1 MHTDLFSPDSL
12 RQLISGLLNQ
22 KNILVDDNDDL
33 IRNGLDSMQIMA
45 LLNQFRR
52 QGYRVTLRELY
63 QKPTLHAWSQLLQR
77 HAPVVPSV
85 SQDITPLPRMP
96 LPRIVDA
103 RPFPLTA
110 VQHAYFVGRSP
121 EQTLGG
127 VGCHLY
133 QEFDGIGLEPE
144 QLEAAIHVLIQ
155 RHPMLR
161 VRFLPDGR
169 QQGIDHAYW
178 KKLTVHDLRN
188 LAANEQQQAL
198 SNIREQLSHRVLQV
212 EEGETFD
219 IQLSLFGDNQ
229 HRLHTNI
236 DLLIMDAASFSLFFT
251 ELAALIAKRS
261 LPAISSDYDFCSYLT
276 QYQSQFGQTRQEA
289 KLFWRS
295 RLDTLPLA
303 PQLPLARDPS
313 LIKNVRIQRRC
324 FQLAPEHW
332 ERFKQL
338 AQQNGVTPTMAL
350 ATAFAALLCR
360 WSNSTRLLFNLT
372 LFDRASLHPA
382 VDNILADFTNILL
395 LDIPGDNLPF
405 CQLAQDA
412 QATFAEAYEHRH
424 WSGVEVLRELKKRGN
439 HPHGAPIVFTSNLGR
454 PLYGENTRDVLG
466 KPSWGIS
473 QTPQVWLDFVAF
485 EHENALNIQ
494 WDSNDELF
502 PDGLMD
508 TLFTAYQ
515 GLIENLTENAAQW
528 SEKLPDLMPESQYHL
543 RQQINNT
550 LEPLPNALLH
560 EGVFTQA
567 ERTPNAVALI
577 INNEKMS
584 YSELSLAAR
593 RLAAVLQKMPIMPGD
608 RVAISM
614 EKGIGQI
621 VAVLAILYAGGVY
634 VPVPEDQPLNRR
646 RAIYESA
653 GINVVIIDP
662 EQQNTAWSQ
671 DVHCISWYQDER
683 LLPLANMLKRAVT
696 DPAYII
702 YTSGSTGMPKGVVIS
717 HQSALNTCLNI
728 NRRHQVQNS
737 DRLLAL
743 SALHFD
749 LSVYDIFGILS
760 AGGALVLI
768 NEAQRRDPSTWEMLI
783 GQHNITL
790 WNSVPA
796 LFDMLLTYCEGMEVD
811 APKVLRTV
819 MLSGDW
825 ISLSLPDRYR
835 ALNPDGV
842 LSAMGGATEAAI
854 WSNEYI
860 VKQIDAQWRS
870 IPYGYPL
877 ANQRYRVVG
886 EDGRN
891 CPDWVVGELWIGG
904 AGVALGYF
912 NDKERT
918 AAQFVV
924 DQGERWYR
932 TGDLGCYHP
941 EGWLEFMGRRDSQ
954 VKIGGYRIELGEIDA
969 ALNQVTGINKG
980 VALTSGEKEKSLVAF
995 LELEGDALCQRVNR
1009 APQLPTNYR
1018 DLFPAIQVITNET
1031 SKPDDLSEPQVA
1043 IFLLEHLSRY
1053 GITFT
1058 SPQSLTDCLQ
1068 HYQLQPEYHN
1078 WFARMLAY
1086 LCQCNLLVESTH
1098 HVYQATS
1105 PSAKF
1110 NHSSTAFNNNE
1121 AGSIPERWH
1130 STLRNIL
1137 TGQQAAVTL
1146 LDDPQF
1152 APEQQLFVLP
1162 ETQQW
1167 LAGLKQAIIALS
1179 QRLQRPVTVME
1190 FDARSGLCAQWL
1202 AEHITDQH
1210 LSYIGFERS
1219 QALINQM
1226 QTRLSRYAHTSIKRW
1241 PEQIPES
1248 LQSELLRSGLLQ
1260 PELLQH
1266 QADIILLNNVLHREE
1281 DPASCIKSLL
1291 PLAQAG
1297 ALVLAMELQKASSLS
1312 LVTTE
1317 LLSPHVI
1324 QLHSASQWLSLLS
1337 PLPLQ
1342 METPI
1347 TIGNI
1352 SVLLMQASDSVTL
1365 PDREK
1370 IKSVLAQH
1378 LPGYMIPQRL
1388 HVIPRLSLT
1397 PNGKIDRKALA
1408 QGLLSV
1414 TGVLSSTKTEAAHQ
1428 NEITLLNTLE
1438 QTVAAIWQRLLN
1450 TGQLDHNSDFFQLG
1464 GDSLLAT
1471 RLIGELAQQGFK
1483 SELNHLF
1490 RNPQLAAFT
1499 ATLSPLLAP
1508 LSETSSESEEYSIP
1522 KEQDQYQPF
1531 PLTEVQ
1537 QAYLV
1542 GRHPGFALSGV
1553 GAHFFIEYRIEQ
1565 LDVQRLNRVLNR
1577 LIQRH
1582 PVLRT
1587 VVINGQQQILKDVP
1601 MFSVKQ
1607 HQFTDITKADT
1618 LRERLSHQVLDASH
1632 WPVFDFQLAQ
1642 DSNLVSRL
1650 FVSLDNLLLDG
1661 LSMQIL
1667 LAELEQLYLDEQH
1680 ELPPLNITFRDCVL
1694 RQQQMPAHQN
1704 SLQYW
1709 QEQVKTLPLAPQLPL
1724 RIAPESVQS
1733 PRFVRYSDR
1742 LSAHEWNQLKQHAAP
1757 HQITPSALL
1766 IAAYAAVLSA
1776 FSTKSELTLNL
1787 TLFDRPHWHEDIK
1800 HILGD
1805 FTSLSLLA
1813 WHPEK
1818 NWLSSARRLQQQLWQ
1833 DLDHRHISA
1842 IRVMRE
1848 LAQSRGSDAAIMPVV
1863 FTSALGT
1870 HEGQFLSHS
1879 SWMKPVWGISQTP
1892 QIWLDHQVYE
1902 SDNELCLN
1910 WDAVEELFEPHQLQS
1925 MFNSYMALL
1934 RTLAAQPESWHSA
1947 LVQLMPRQQCLTAVN
1962 NIVEDNAS
1970 VVLASSPHSDEFDSQ
1985 VRHEICSEIQRLF
1998 LSVINQPINAQQNFF
2013 EAGANSLQLIQLH
2026 GKLQHAGFQHLAVT
2040 DLFAYPTPEALSLR
2054 CQKDPQNENRQSI
2067 TLRQR
2072 QQQKRLQQR
2081 EKRHK
2086 GAAQ

>member
-12 RQLISGLLNQ
+12 RQLIASLFNQ
-22 KNILVDDNDDL
+22 KNILVGNHDDL

-52 QGYRVTLRELY
+52 QGHRVTLRELY

-77 HAPVVPSV
+77 QAPVAHTVPKNT
-85 SQDITPLPRMP
+85 TPHP
-96 LPRIVDA
+96 LIIDA

-133 QEFDGIGLEPE
+133 QEFDGMGLEPE

-155 RHPMLR
+155 RHSMLR

-169 QQGIDHAYW
+169 QQGMTHAYW

-188 LAANEQQQAL
+188 LTTNEQQQAL
-198 SNIREQLSHRVLQV
+198 NNIRKQLSHRVLQV
-212 EEGETFD
+212 EDGETFD
-219 IQLSLFGDNQ
+219 LQLSLFGDNQ
-229 HRLHTNI
+229 HRLHANI

-251 ELAALIAKRS
+251 ELAALIAKRN
-261 LPAISSDYDFCSYLT
+261 LPAICSDYDFCSYLT
-276 QYQSQFGQTRQEA
+276 QYQAQFKQARQEA
-289 KLFWRS
+289 EIFWRN

-313 LIKNVRIQRRC
+313 LIKDVHIQRRC
-324 FQLAPEHW
+324 FRLAPEHW

-360 WSNSTRLLFNLT
+360 WNNATRLLFNLT
-372 LFDRASLHPA
+372 LFDRAPLHTA
-382 VDNILADFTNILL
+382 VDNMLADFTNILL

-412 QATFAEAYEHRH
+412 QTTFAKAYEHRH
-424 WSGVEVLRELKKRGN
+424 WSGVEVLRELKKRGS

-473 QTPQVWLDFVAF
+473 QTPQAWLDFVAF

-515 GLIENLTENAAQW
+515 GLIENLTENATQW
-528 SEKLPDLMPESQYHL
+528 NEKLPDLMPESQYHL
-543 RQQINNT
+543 RHQINNT
-550 LEPLPNALLH
+550 AEPLPNALLH
-560 EGVFTQA
+560 EAVFIQA
-567 ERTPNAVALI
+567 ERTPNTVALVTH
-577 INNEKMS
+577 NKKMS
-584 YSELSLAAR
+584 YGELSLAAR
-593 RLAAVLQKMPIMPGD
+593 RLAAVLQKMPVMPGD

-634 VPVPEDQPLNRR
+634 VPVPVDQPLNRR
-646 RAIYESA
+646 RAICESA
-653 GINVVIIDP
+653 GINIVIIDP
-662 EQQNTAWSQ
+662 EHQNDVWSP
-671 DVHCISWYQDER
+671 DIHCMPWHQDEQ
-683 LLPLANMLKRAVT
+683 LSPLANMCKCAVT

-717 HQSALNTCLNI
+717 HQSALNTCLDI
-728 NRRHQVQNS
+728 NRRHQVQSS

-749 LSVYDIFGILS
+749 LPVYDIFGILS

-783 GQHNITL
+783 EHHNVTL

-811 APKVLRTV
+811 APKALRTV

-825 ISLSLPDRYR
+825 IGLSLPERYR
-835 ALNPDGV
+835 VFNPDGV

-860 VKQIDAQWRS
+860 VKQVDAQWRS

-886 EDGRN
+886 KDGRD

-912 NDKERT
+912 NDEERT
-918 AAQFVV
+918 SAQFVV

-941 EGWLEFMGRRDSQ
+941 AGWLEFMGRRDSQ

-969 ALNQVTGINKG
+969 ALNQVTGISKG
-980 VALTSGEKEKSLVAF
+980 VALASGEKEKSLVAF
-995 LELEGDALCQRVNR
+995 LELEGETLCQRVNR
-1009 APQLPTNYR
+1009 APQLPISYR
-1018 DLFPAIQVITNET
+1018 DLFPPAQAIT
-1031 SKPDDLSEPQVA
+1031 DDNREPQVA
-1043 IFLLEHLSRY
+1043 IFLLEHLSRH

-1058 SPQSLTDCLQ
+1058 SPQSLTDCLK
-1068 HYQLQPEYHN
+1068 HYQPLPEYHDC
-1078 WFARMLAY
+1078 FARMLAY
-1086 LCQCNLLVESTH
+1086 LCQCNQLTESTH
-1098 HVYQATS
+1098 HVYQAMLPATTS
-1105 PSAKF
+1105 
-1110 NHSSTAFNNNE
+1110 NNE
-1121 AGSIPERWH
+1121 AGYIPERWH
-1130 STLRNIL
+1130 SMLRSIL

-1152 APEQQLFVLP
+1152 SPEQQLFVLP
-1162 ETQQW
+1162 EIQQG
-1167 LAGLKQAIIALS
+1167 LAGLKQIIIALS
-1179 QRLQRPVTVME
+1179 QRLQRPVTLME

-1210 LSYIGFERS
+1210 LSYLGFERS

-1226 QTRLSRYAHTSIKRW
+1226 QTRLRDHRHASVQYWSKKCGS
-1241 PEQIPES
+1241 EQIPES
-1248 LQSELLRSGLLQ
+1248 
-1260 PELLQH
+1260 LQH
-1266 QADIILLNNVLHREE
+1266 QADIILLNNVLHREQ
-1281 DPASCIKSLL
+1281 DPTNCIKALM
-1291 PLAQAG
+1291 PLAQPG
-1297 ALVLAMELQKASSLS
+1297 ALVLAMELQQASSLS
-1312 LVTTE
+1312 LITTE
-1317 LLSPHVI
+1317 LLSPHGI
-1324 QLHSASQWLSLLS
+1324 QLRSSSQWQPLL
-1337 PLPLQ
+1337 PLPA
-1342 METPI
+1342 ETPI
-1347 TIGNI
+1347 TIGNL
-1352 SVLLMQASDSVTL
+1352 SVLLMQTSDNVTI

-1388 HVIPRLSLT
+1388 HVIPRLPLT
-1397 PNGKIDRKALA
+1397 PNGKIDRKALS
-1408 QGLLSV
+1408 QTLQS
-1414 TGVLSSTKTEAAHQ
+1414 TTKTAVSHQ
-1428 NEITLLNTLE
+1428 NEMTLLNPVE
-1438 QTVAAIWQRLLN
+1438 QTVANIWQRLLN
-1450 TGQLDHNSDFFQLG
+1450 TEQLGRNSDFFQLG

-1471 RLIGELAQQGFK
+1471 RLIGELTQQGFK
-1483 SELNHLF
+1483 GELGHLF
-1490 RNPQLAAFT
+1490 RNPQLAAFA
-1499 ATLSPLLAP
+1499 ATLAP
-1508 LSETSSESEEYSIP
+1508 LSETASETYAIP
-1522 KEQDQYQPF
+1522 KEQDEYQPF

-1565 LDVQRLNRVLNR
+1565 LDVQRLNRVLNL

-1587 VVINGQQQILKDVP
+1587 VVINGQQQILQDVP
-1601 MFSVKQ
+1601 LFSVKQ
-1607 HQFTDITKADT
+1607 HQFTDITEADT

-1642 DSNLVSRL
+1642 DNRRVSRL

-1680 ELPPLNITFRDCVL
+1680 QLPPLRVTFRDCVL
-1694 RQQQMPAHQN
+1694 RQQQTPAHQN

-1724 RIAPESVQS
+1724 RIAPERVQS

-1776 FSTKSELTLNL
+1776 FSTRPELTLNL
-1787 TLFDRPHWHEDIK
+1787 TLFDRPHWHEDIN

-1813 WHPEK
+1813 WHPEN
-1818 NWLSSARRLQQQLWQ
+1818 NWLLSARRLQQQLWQ

-1848 LAQSRGSDAAIMPVV
+1848 LAQSRGPDAAIMPVV

-1870 HEGQFLSHS
+1870 HEGQFLSRS
-1879 SWMKPVWGISQTP
+1879 SWIKPVWGISQTP

-1910 WDAVEELFEPHQLQS
+1910 WDAVEELFEPHQLQN
-1925 MFNSYMALL
+1925 MFNRYMALL

-1947 LVQLMPRQQCLTAVN
+1947 LEQLMPRQQCTM
-1962 NIVEDNAS
+1962 IEDNAA
-1970 VVLASSPHSDEFDSQ
+1970 VAIASPRSEGFDPQ
-1985 VRHEICSEIQRLF
+1985 ICSEIQRLF
-1998 LSVINQPINAQQNFF
+1998 LSVTNHPIDTQQNFF

-2026 GKLQHAGFQHLAVT
+2026 GKLQHAGFHHLAVT
-2040 DLFAYPTPEALSLR
+2040 DLFAYRRNLL
-2054 CQKDPQNENRQSI
+2054 CRQFHIMKVNHVSFI
-2067 TLRQR
+2067 
-2072 QQQKRLQQR
+2072 
-2081 EKRHK
+2081 
-2086 GAAQ
+2086 AVVSCC

>member
-1 MHTDLFSPDSL
+1 MHTDSLSPDSL

-22 KNILVDDNDDL
+22 KNILVGDNDDL
-33 IRNGLDSMQIMA
+33 IRSGLDSMQIMA

-52 QGYRVTLRELY
+52 QGHRVTLRELY
-63 QKPTLHAWSQLLQR
+63 QKPTLHDWSQLLQR
-77 HAPVVPSV
+77 DTPVTQTVP
-85 SQDITPLPRMP
+85 QEATPQP
-96 LPRIVDA
+96 LIADA

-127 VGCHLY
+127 VSCHLY
-133 QEFDGIGLEPE
+133 QEFDGIGLKPE
-144 QLEAAIHVLIQ
+144 QLEAAIHALIQ

-169 QQGIDHAYW
+169 QQGMTRAYW

-188 LAANEQQQAL
+188 LPVNEQQQAL
-198 SNIREQLSHRVLQV
+198 DNIREQLSHRVLQV
-212 EEGETFD
+212 EKGETFD
-219 IQLSLFGDNQ
+219 IQLSLLGDNQ
-229 HRLHTNI
+229 HRLHANI
-236 DLLIMDAASFSLFFT
+236 DLLVMDAASFSQFFT

-261 LPAISSDYDFCSYLT
+261 LPVIASDYDFCSYLT
-276 QYQSQFGQTRQEA
+276 QYQAQFKQARQEA
-289 KLFWRS
+289 EAFWRN
-295 RLDTLPLA
+295 RLDDLPLA
-303 PQLPLARDPS
+303 PQLPLAREPS

-324 FQLAPEHW
+324 FRLSPEHW
-332 ERFKQL
+332 KRFKQL

-360 WSNSTRLLFNLT
+360 WSNTTQDDATRLLFNLT
-372 LFDRASLHPA
+372 LFDRSPLHSA
-382 VDNILADFTNILL
+382 VDNMLADFTNILL
-395 LDIPGDNLPF
+395 LDIPGDHLPF
-405 CQLAQDA
+405 CQLAQNA

-466 KPSWGIS
+466 KPSWGRS

-485 EHENALNIQ
+485 EHENSLNIQ

-508 TLFTAYQ
+508 TLFAAYQ
-515 GLIENLTENAAQW
+515 GLIEHLTENAGQW
-528 SEKLPDLMPESQYHL
+528 NETLPDLMPESQYHL
-543 RQQINNT
+543 RHQINNT
-550 LEPLPNALLH
+550 AEPLPNALLH
-560 EGVFTQA
+560 EGVFRQA
-567 ERTPNAVALI
+567 ECTPNAVALVTHDK
-577 INNEKMS
+577 KMS
-584 YSELSLAAR
+584 YGELSLAAR
-593 RLAAVLQKMPIMPGD
+593 RLATVLQKMPVMPGD
-608 RVAISM
+608 RVAVSM

-621 VAVLAILYAGGVY
+621 VAVLAILYVGGIY
-634 VPVPEDQPLNRR
+634 VPVPVDQPLNRR
-646 RAIYESA
+646 RAICESA
-653 GINVVIIDP
+653 GINVVIIDS
-662 EQQNTAWSQ
+662 EQQNEAWSQ
-671 DVHCISWYQDER
+671 DVHCIFWHQDEQ
-683 LLPLANMLKRAVT
+683 LLPLANMAERAVT

-717 HQSALNTCLNI
+717 HQSALNTCLDI
-728 NRRHQVQNS
+728 NRRHQVHS
-737 DRLLAL
+737 RDRLLAL

-768 NEAQRRDPSTWEMLI
+768 SETQRRDPSTWEMLI
-783 GQHNITL
+783 KHHHVTL

-811 APKVLRTV
+811 APKTLRTV

-825 ISLSLPDRYR
+825 IGLSLPERYR
-835 ALNPDGV
+835 AFNPDGV

-860 VKQIDAQWRS
+860 VKEVETQWRS

-886 EDGRN
+886 ENGRD

-912 NDKERT
+912 NDEERT
-918 AAQFVV
+918 SAQFVTY
-924 DQGERWYR
+924 QGERWYR

-941 EGWLEFMGRRDSQ
+941 EGWLEFIGRRDNQ

-969 ALNQVTGINKG
+969 ALNQITGISKG

-995 LELEGDALCQRVNR
+995 LELEGDVLCQRVNR
-1009 APQLPTNYR
+1009 APQLPANYR
-1018 DLFPAIQVITNET
+1018 DLFPAMQAVTHDHNN
-1031 SKPDDLSEPQVA
+1031 SEHQTA
-1043 IFLLEHLSRY
+1043 IFLLEHLSRH

-1058 SPQSLTDCLQ
+1058 SPQSLTDCLK
-1068 HYQLQPEYHN
+1068 HYQPQAEYHD

-1086 LCQCNLLVESTH
+1086 LCQCHYLVEKTQLAETAH
-1098 HVYQATS
+1098 HAYQAVLP
-1105 PSAKF
+1105 PSSF
-1110 NHSSTAFNNNE
+1110 NHE
-1121 AGSIPERWH
+1121 AGYIPERWH
-1130 STLRNIL
+1130 SILRNIL
-1137 TGQQAAVTL
+1137 TGQQSAVTL
-1146 LDDPQF
+1146 LDDSQF
-1152 APEQQLFVLP
+1152 APEQQLLALP

-1167 LAGLKQAIIALS
+1167 LAGLKQVIIALS
-1179 QRLQRPVTVME
+1179 QRLQRPVTLME

-1210 LSYIGFERS
+1210 LSYLGFERS
-1219 QALINQM
+1219 QALMNQM
-1226 QTRLSRYAHTSIKRW
+1226 QTRLRNYTHASVQYWSKKGW

-1248 LQSELLRSGLLQ
+1248 
-1260 PELLQH
+1260 LQH

-1281 DPASCIKSLL
+1281 DPANCLNALI
-1291 PLAQAG
+1291 PLAQSG
-1297 ALVLAMELQKASSLS
+1297 ALVLAMELQQASPASLI
-1312 LVTTE
+1312 TTE
-1317 LLSPHVI
+1317 LLSPHGI
-1324 QLHSASQWLSLLS
+1324 QLRSASQWLSLL
-1337 PLPLQ
+1337 PLQ
-1342 METPI
+1342 AETPI
-1347 TIGNI
+1347 TVGNLN
-1352 SVLLMQASDSVTL
+1352 VLLMQSSDSVAL

-1388 HVIPRLSLT
+1388 HVIPRLPLT

-1408 QGLLSV
+1408 QNLLSA
-1414 TGVLSSTKTEAAHQ
+1414 TKTEVPHQ
-1428 NEITLLNTLE
+1428 NETTLLNTVE
-1438 QTVAAIWQRLLN
+1438 QTVADIWQRLLN
-1450 TGQLDHNSDFFQLG
+1450 AEQLSRHCDFFQLG

-1471 RLIGELAQQGFK
+1471 RLIGELAQQGLK
-1483 SELNHLF
+1483 GELSHLF
-1490 RNPQLAAFT
+1490 RHPQLAAF
-1499 ATLSPLLAP
+1499 ASTLVP
-1508 LSETSSESEEYSIP
+1508 LSETSSEAYSTSA
-1522 KEQDQYQPF
+1522 EQDEYQPF

-1542 GRHPGFALSGV
+1542 GRHSGFTLSGV

-1565 LDVQRLNRVLNR
+1565 LDIQRLNRVLNR

-1601 MFSVKQ
+1601 IFSVRQ
-1607 HQFTDITKADT
+1607 HQFTDITEADT
-1618 LRERLSHQVLDASH
+1618 LRERLSHQILDASH

-1642 DSNLVSRL
+1642 DNSLVSRL

-1667 LAELEQLYLDEQH
+1667 LAELEQLYLDEQR
-1680 ELPPLNITFRDCVL
+1680 ELPPLKVTFRDCVL
-1694 RQQQMPAHQN
+1694 RQQKMPAHQG

-1724 RIAPESVQS
+1724 RVAPEHVQS

-1742 LSAHEWNQLKQHAAP
+1742 LSAHEWNQLKQYAAL

-1766 IAAYAAVLSA
+1766 ISAYAAVLSA
-1776 FSTKSELTLNL
+1776 FSTRPELTLNL
-1787 TLFDRPHWHEDIK
+1787 TLFDRPHWHEDIN

-1813 WHPEK
+1813 WHPEN
-1818 NWLSSARRLQQQLWQ
+1818 NWLSSTRRLQQQLWQ

-1848 LAQSRGSDAAIMPVV
+1848 LAQQRGPDAAVMPVV

-1910 WDAVEELFEPHQLQS
+1910 WDAVEALFEPHQLQN
-1925 MFNSYMALL
+1925 MFNSYIALL

-1947 LVQLMPRQQCLTAVN
+1947 LEQLMPRQQCIN
-1962 NIVEDNAS
+1962 PFKPVEDNAS
-1970 VVLASSPHSDEFDSQ
+1970 AVIASSPRSEGFDPTLCSKT
-1985 VRHEICSEIQRLF
+1985 CSEIQRLF
-1998 LSVINQPINAQQNFF
+1998 LAVTHHPINAQQNFF

-2026 GKLQHAGFQHLAVT
+2026 STLQHAGFHHLAVT
-2040 DLFAYPTPEALSLR
+2040 DLFAYPTPETLSLR
-2054 CQKDPQNENRQSI
+2054 CQQDAQAGNQPSV
-2067 TLRQR
+2067 TPRQR

>member
-1 MHTDLFSPDSL
+1 MHTDLLSPDSL
-12 RQLISGLLNQ
+12 RQLISGLFNQ

-52 QGYRVTLRELY
+52 QGHRVTLRELY

-77 HAPVVPSV
+77 HAPAAHAV
-85 SQDITPLPRMP
+85 SQDATPQP
-96 LPRIVDA
+96 LIADA

-133 QEFDGIGLEPE
+133 QEFDGVGLEPE

-161 VRFLPDGR
+161 VRFLSDGR
-169 QQGIDHAYW
+169 QQGMPNAYW

-188 LAANEQQQAL
+188 LTTNEQQQAL
-198 SNIREQLSHRVLQV
+198 NNIREQLDHRVLQV
-212 EEGETFD
+212 EKGETFD

-229 HRLHTNI
+229 HRLHANI

-251 ELAALIAKRS
+251 ELAALITKRN
-261 LPAISSDYDFCSYLT
+261 LPAISSDYDFCSYLA
-276 QYQSQFGQTRQEA
+276 QYQAQFEQARQEA
-289 KLFWRS
+289 EVFWRN
-295 RLDTLPLA
+295 RLDALPSA
-303 PQLPLARDPS
+303 PQLPLAREPS

-324 FQLAPEHW
+324 FRLAPEYW

-360 WSNSTRLLFNLT
+360 WNNATRLLFNLT
-372 LFDRASLHPA
+372 LFDRAPLHTA
-382 VDNILADFTNILL
+382 VDNMLADFTNILL

-424 WSGVEVLRELKKRGN
+424 WSGVEVLRELKKRGS

-515 GLIENLTENAAQW
+515 GLIESLTENAAQW
-528 SEKLPDLMPESQYHL
+528 NEKLPDLMPQSQYHL
-543 RQQINNT
+543 RHQINNT
-550 LEPLPNALLH
+550 VEPLPNALLH
-560 EGVFTQA
+560 EEVFIRA
-567 ERTPNAVALI
+567 EHTPNAVALVTH
-577 INNEKMS
+577 NKKMS
-584 YSELSLAAR
+584 YGELSLTAR
-593 RLAAVLQKMPIMPGD
+593 RLAAVLQKMPVMPGD

-614 EKGIGQI
+614 EKDIGQI
-621 VAVLAILYAGGVY
+621 VAVLAILYVGGVY
-634 VPVPEDQPLNRR
+634 VPVPVDQPLSRR
-646 RAIYESA
+646 RAICESA
-653 GINVVIIDP
+653 GINVVIIAP
-662 EQQNTAWSQ
+662 EQQDDVWSQ
-671 DVHCISWYQDER
+671 DIHCMSWRQDEQ
-683 LLPLANMLKRAVT
+683 LPPLTNMPKCAVT

-717 HQSALNTCLNI
+717 HQSALNTCLDI
-728 NRRHQVQNS
+728 NRRHQVQS
-737 DRLLAL
+737 RDRLLAL

-783 GQHNITL
+783 EHHNVTL

-796 LFDMLLTYCEGMEVD
+796 LFDMLLTYCEGMEVN
-811 APKVLRTV
+811 APKALRTV

-825 ISLSLPDRYR
+825 IGLSLPERYR
-835 ALNPDGV
+835 AFNPDGV

-860 VKQIDAQWRS
+860 VKQVDAQWRS

-877 ANQRYRVVG
+877 ANQRYRVIG
-886 EDGRN
+886 EDGRD

-912 NDKERT
+912 NDEERT
-918 AAQFVV
+918 CAQFVV

-969 ALNQVTGINKG
+969 ALNQVTGISKG

-995 LELEGDALCQRVNR
+995 LELEDDTLCQRVNH

-1018 DLFPAIQVITNET
+1018 DLFPATQAIT
-1031 SKPDDLSEPQVA
+1031 DDSREPQVA
-1043 IFLLEHLSRY
+1043 IFLLEHLSRH

-1058 SPQSLTDCLQ
+1058 SPQSLTDCLK
-1068 HYQLQPEYHN
+1068 HYQPQPEYRD

-1086 LCQCNLLVESTH
+1086 LCQRSLLAESTH
-1098 HVYQATS
+1098 HVYQA
-1105 PSAKF
+1105 AL
-1110 NHSSTAFNNNE
+1110 SSTTCNNNE
-1121 AGSIPERWH
+1121 AGCIPERWH
-1130 STLRNIL
+1130 SMLRSIL

-1152 APEQQLFVLP
+1152 APEQQLFELP

-1167 LAGLKQAIIALS
+1167 LAGLKQVIITLS

-1202 AEHITDQH
+1202 AEHITNQH
-1210 LSYIGFERS
+1210 LSYLGFERS

-1226 QTRLSRYAHTSIKRW
+1226 QTRLSGYIHASVQYWSKKCW
-1241 PEQIPES
+1241 PEHIPES
-1248 LQSELLRSGLLQ
+1248 
-1260 PELLQH
+1260 LQH

-1281 DPASCIKSLL
+1281 DPASCIKALI
-1291 PLAQAG
+1291 PLAQPG
-1297 ALVLAMELQKASSLS
+1297 ALVLAMELQQASSLS
-1312 LVTTE
+1312 LITTE
-1317 LLSPHVI
+1317 LLSPHGI
-1324 QLHSASQWLSLLS
+1324 QLRSASQWLPL
-1337 PLPLQ
+1337 LPLQ
-1342 METPI
+1342 TETPI
-1347 TIGNI
+1347 TIGNL
-1352 SVLLMQASDSVTL
+1352 SVLLMQASDNVTI

-1388 HVIPRLSLT
+1388 HIIPRLPLT

-1408 QGLLSV
+1408 QNLQSA
-1414 TGVLSSTKTEAAHQ
+1414 TKTEVPHQ
-1428 NEITLLNTLE
+1428 NEIALLNTVE
-1438 QTVAAIWQRLLN
+1438 QTVADIWQCLLN
-1450 TGQLDHNSDFFQLG
+1450 TALLGRNSDFFQLG

-1471 RLIGELAQQGFK
+1471 RLIGELTQQGFK
-1483 SELNHLF
+1483 GELGHLF
-1490 RNPQLAAFT
+1490 RNPQLAAFA
-1499 ATLSPLLAP
+1499 ATLAP
-1508 LSETSSESEEYSIP
+1508 LSETASETYSIP
-1522 KEQDQYQPF
+1522 EEQDQYQPF

-1542 GRHPGFALSGV
+1542 GRHLGFALSGV

-1587 VVINGQQQILKDVP
+1587 IVINGQQQILKDAP
-1601 MFSVKQ
+1601 TFSVKQ
-1607 HQFTDITKADT
+1607 HQFTDITEADT
-1618 LRERLSHQVLDASH
+1618 LRERLSHQVLDVSH

-1642 DSNLVSRL
+1642 DNSLVSRL

-1680 ELPPLNITFRDCVL
+1680 ELPPLKVTFRDCVL
-1694 RQQQMPAHQN
+1694 HQQQMPAHQN

-1776 FSTKSELTLNL
+1776 FSTRPELTLNL
-1787 TLFDRPHWHEDIK
+1787 TLFDRPHWHEDIN

-1818 NWLSSARRLQQQLWQ
+1818 NWLSSTRRLQQQLWQ

-1848 LAQSRGSDAAIMPVV
+1848 LAQSRGPDAAIMPVV

-1910 WDAVEELFEPHQLQS
+1910 WDAVEELFEPHQLQN
-1925 MFNSYMALL
+1925 MFNCYMALL

-1947 LVQLMPRQQCLTAVN
+1947 LEQLMPRQQYTMVA
-1962 NIVEDNAS
+1962 DNAA
-1970 VVLASSPHSDEFDSQ
+1970 VVTAPSPRSEGIDPQ
-1985 VRHEICSEIQRLF
+1985 ICSEIQRLF
-1998 LSVINQPINAQQNFF
+1998 LSVTNHPINARQNFF

-2026 GKLQHAGFQHLAVT
+2026 GKLQHAGFHHLAVT
-2040 DLFAYPTPEALSLR
+2040 DLFAYPTPETLSLR
-2054 CQKDPQNENRQSI
+2054 CRKDAHDGNRQSI
-2067 TLRQR
+2067 TPRQR

-2086 GAAQ
+2086 GAA

>member
-1 MHTDLFSPDSL
+1 MHTDLLSPDSL
-12 RQLISGLLNQ
+12 RQLVSGLFNQ

-52 QGYRVTLRELY
+52 QGHRVTLRELY

-77 HAPVVPSV
+77 HVPAAHAV
-85 SQDITPLPRMP
+85 SQNATPQP
-96 LPRIVDA
+96 LIADA
-103 RPFPLTA
+103 HPFPLTA

-133 QEFDGIGLEPE
+133 QEFDGVGLEPD
-144 QLEAAIHVLIQ
+144 QLEAAIHALIQ

-161 VRFLPDGR
+161 VRFLSEGR
-169 QQGIDHAYW
+169 QQGMPNAYW

-188 LAANEQQQAL
+188 LTTNEQQQAL
-198 SNIREQLSHRVLQV
+198 NNIREQLDHRVLQV
-212 EEGETFD
+212 EKGETFD

-229 HRLHTNI
+229 HRLHANI

-251 ELAALIAKRS
+251 ELAALITKRN
-261 LPAISSDYDFCSYLT
+261 LPAICSDYDFCSYLT
-276 QYQSQFGQTRQEA
+276 QYQAQFKQARQEA
-289 KLFWRS
+289 EIFWRN
-295 RLDTLPLA
+295 RLDALPSA
-303 PQLPLARDPS
+303 PQLPLAREPS
-313 LIKNVRIQRRC
+313 LIKNIRIQRRC
-324 FQLAPEHW
+324 FRLTPEHW

-360 WSNSTRLLFNLT
+360 WNNATRLLFNLT
-372 LFDRASLHPA
+372 LFDRAPLHTA
-382 VDNILADFTNILL
+382 IDNMLADFTNILL

-424 WSGVEVLRELKKRGN
+424 WSGVEVLRELKKRGS

-528 SEKLPDLMPESQYHL
+528 NEKLPDLMPESQYHL
-543 RQQINNT
+543 RHQINNT
-550 LEPLPNALLH
+550 AEPLPNALLH
-560 EGVFTQA
+560 EAVFIQA
-567 ERTPNAVALI
+567 ERTPNAVALVTH
-577 INNEKMS
+577 NKKMS
-584 YSELSLAAR
+584 YGELSLAAR
-593 RLAAVLQKMPIMPGD
+593 RLAAVLQKMPVMPGD

-614 EKGIGQI
+614 GKGIGQI

-634 VPVPEDQPLNRR
+634 VPVPVDQPLNRR
-646 RAIYESA
+646 RAICESA
-653 GINVVIIDP
+653 GINIVIIDA
-662 EQQNTAWSQ
+662 EHQNDVWSQ
-671 DVHCISWYQDER
+671 DIHCMSWHQDEQ
-683 LLPLANMLKRAVT
+683 LSPLANMCKCAVT

-717 HQSALNTCLNI
+717 HQSALNTCLDI
-728 NRRHQVQNS
+728 NRRHQVQSS

-783 GQHNITL
+783 EHHSVTL

-811 APKVLRTV
+811 APKALRTV

-825 ISLSLPDRYR
+825 IGLSLPERYR
-835 ALNPDGV
+835 VFNPDGV

-860 VKQIDAQWRS
+860 VKQVDAQWCS

-886 EDGRN
+886 EDGRD

-912 NDKERT
+912 NDEERT
-918 AAQFVV
+918 SAQFVV
-924 DQGERWYR
+924 NQGERWYR

-941 EGWLEFMGRRDSQ
+941 AGWLEFMGRRDSQ

-969 ALNQVTGINKG
+969 ALNQVTGISKG
-980 VALTSGEKEKSLVAF
+980 VTLASGEKEKSLVAF
-995 LELEGDALCQRVNR
+995 LELEGDTLCQRVNR
-1009 APQLPTNYR
+1009 APQLPISYR
-1018 DLFPAIQVITNET
+1018 DLFPSAQAIT
-1031 SKPDDLSEPQVA
+1031 DDNREPQVA
-1043 IFLLEHLSRY
+1043 IFLLEHLSRH

-1058 SPQSLTDCLQ
+1058 SPQSLTDCLKY
-1068 HYQLQPEYHN
+1068 YQPLPEYHD

-1086 LCQCNLLVESTH
+1086 LCQCNQLAESTH
-1098 HVYQATS
+1098 HIYQAVL
-1105 PSAKF
+1105 SAK
-1110 NHSSTAFNNNE
+1110 TFNNE
-1121 AGSIPERWH
+1121 TECIPERWH
-1130 STLRNIL
+1130 SMLRGIL
-1137 TGQQAAVTL
+1137 TGQQSAVTL

-1162 ETQQW
+1162 ETQQG
-1167 LAGLKQAIIALS
+1167 LAGLKQVIIALS
-1179 QRLQRPVTVME
+1179 QRLQRPVTLME

-1210 LSYIGFERS
+1210 LSYLGFERS
-1219 QALINQM
+1219 QALLNQM
-1226 QTRLSRYAHTSIKRW
+1226 QIRLRDHRHASVQYWSKKCGS
-1241 PEQIPES
+1241 EQIPES
-1248 LQSELLRSGLLQ
+1248 
-1260 PELLQH
+1260 LQH
-1266 QADIILLNNVLHREE
+1266 QADIILLNNVLHREQ
-1281 DPASCIKSLL
+1281 DPANCIKALM
-1291 PLAQAG
+1291 PLAQPG
-1297 ALVLAMELQKASSLS
+1297 ALVLAMELQQASSLS
-1312 LVTTE
+1312 LMTTE
-1317 LLSPHVI
+1317 LLSPHGI
-1324 QLHSASQWLSLLS
+1324 QLRSASQWQPLL
-1337 PLPLQ
+1337 PLPA
-1342 METPI
+1342 ETPI
-1347 TIGNI
+1347 TIGNL
-1352 SVLLMQASDSVTL
+1352 SVLLMQTSDNVTI
-1365 PDREK
+1365 PDQEK

-1388 HVIPRLSLT
+1388 HVIPHLPLT
-1397 PNGKIDRKALA
+1397 PNGKIDRKALS
-1408 QGLLSV
+1408 QTLQS
-1414 TGVLSSTKTEAAHQ
+1414 TTKTAVSHQ
-1428 NEITLLNTLE
+1428 NEMTLLNPVE
-1438 QTVAAIWQRLLN
+1438 QTVANIWQRLLN
-1450 TGQLDHNSDFFQLG
+1450 TEQLSRNSDFFQLG

-1471 RLIGELAQQGFK
+1471 RLIVELTQQGFK
-1483 SELNHLF
+1483 SELGHLF
-1490 RNPQLAAFT
+1490 HNPQLAAFA
-1499 ATLSPLLAP
+1499 ATLAP
-1508 LSETSSESEEYSIP
+1508 LSETASETYSIP
-1522 KEQDQYQPF
+1522 EEQDQYQPF

-1565 LDVQRLNRVLNR
+1565 LDVQRLNRVLNL

-1587 VVINGQQQILKDVP
+1587 VVTNGQQKILKDVP
-1601 MFSVKQ
+1601 TFSVKQ
-1607 HQFTDITKADT
+1607 HQFTDITEANT

-1642 DSNLVSRL
+1642 DNRLVSRL

-1680 ELPPLNITFRDCVL
+1680 ELPPLKVTFRDCVL
-1694 RQQQMPAHQN
+1694 RQQQTPINHS

-1776 FSTKSELTLNL
+1776 FSTKPELTLNL
-1787 TLFDRPHWHEDIK
+1787 TLFDRPRWHEDIN

-1813 WHPEK
+1813 WHPEN
-1818 NWLSSARRLQQQLWQ
+1818 NWLSSTRRLQQQLWQ
-1833 DLDHRHISA
+1833 DLDHQHISA

-1848 LAQSRGSDAAIMPVV
+1848 LAQSRGPDAAIMPVV

-1870 HEGQFLSHS
+1870 HEGQFLSRS

-1910 WDAVEELFEPHQLQS
+1910 WDAVEELFEPHQLQN
-1925 MFNSYMALL
+1925 MFNSYMTLL
-1934 RTLAAQPESWHSA
+1934 RTLASQPESWHST
-1947 LVQLMPRQQCLTAVN
+1947 LEQLMPRQQCPMVA
-1962 NIVEDNAS
+1962 DNAT
-1970 VVLASSPHSDEFDSQ
+1970 VVTASSPRSEGLDPQ
-1985 VRHEICSEIQRLF
+1985 ICSEIQHLF
-1998 LSVINQPINAQQNFF
+1998 LSVTNHPINAQQNFF

-2026 GKLQHAGFQHLAVT
+2026 GKLQQAGFHHLAVT
-2040 DLFAYPTPEALSLR
+2040 DLFAYPTPETLSLR
-2054 CQKDPQNENRQSI
+2054 CRKDAYDGNRQSI
-2067 TLRQR
+2067 TPRQR

>member
-1 MHTDLFSPDSL
+1 MHMDLLSPDSL
-12 RQLISGLLNQ
+12 RQLISGLFNQ
-22 KNILVDDNDDL
+22 KNISVDDDDDL
-33 IRNGLDSMQIMA
+33 IRSGLDSMQIMA

-52 QGYRVTLRELY
+52 QGHRVTLRELY
-63 QKPTLHAWSQLLQR
+63 QKPTLSAWSQLLQR
-77 HAPVVPSV
+77 HAPVSHTV
-85 SQDITPLPRMP
+85 SQDITPQPRMP
-96 LPRIVDA
+96 LPRIADA
-103 RPFPLTA
+103 HPFPLTA

-121 EQTLGG
+121 EQMLGG

-169 QQGIDHAYW
+169 QQGIASAYW

-188 LAANEQQQAL
+188 LTTNEQQQAL
-198 SNIREQLSHRVLQV
+198 NNIREQLSHRVLQV

-251 ELAALIAKRS
+251 ELAAVIAKRS
-261 LPAISSDYDFCSYLT
+261 LPAISPDYDFCSYLT

-289 KLFWRS
+289 DLFWRS

-360 WSNSTRLLFNLT
+360 WSNSARLLFNLT

-405 CQLAQDA
+405 CQLAKDA

-528 SEKLPDLMPESQYHL
+528 SEKLPDLMPASQYHL
-543 RQQINNT
+543 RHQINNT
-550 LEPLPNALLH
+550 LEQLPNALLH
-560 EGVFTQA
+560 EGVFAQA
-567 ERTPNAVALI
+567 ERTPNAVALVTH
-577 INNEKMS
+577 NQKMS
-584 YSELSLAAR
+584 YGELSLAAR
-593 RLAAVLQKMPIMPGD
+593 RLAAVLQKMPVMPGD

-621 VAVLAILYAGGVY
+621 VAVLATLYAGGVY
-634 VPVPEDQPLNRR
+634 VPVPVDQPLNRR
-646 RAIYESA
+646 HAICESA
-653 GINVVIIDP
+653 GINVVIIDS
-662 EQQNTAWSQ
+662 EQKNTPWSQ
-671 DVHCISWYQDER
+671 DVHCISWHQDEQ
-683 LLPLANMLKRAVT
+683 LPPLANMPKCAVT
-696 DPAYII
+696 EPAYII

-717 HQSALNTCLNI
+717 HQSALNTCLDI
-728 NRRHQVQNS
+728 NRRHQVQSS

-768 NEAQRRDPSTWEMLI
+768 NELQRRDPSTWEMLI

-811 APKVLRTV
+811 APKTLRTV

-825 ISLSLPDRYR
+825 IGLSLPERYR
-835 ALNPDGV
+835 AFNPDGV

-860 VKQIDAQWRS
+860 VKEVDAQWRS

-877 ANQRYRVVG
+877 ANQCYRVVG
-886 EDGRN
+886 EDGRD

-912 NDKERT
+912 NDEERT
-918 AAQFVV
+918 AAQFIV

-969 ALNQVTGINKG
+969 ALNQVTGISKG
-980 VALTSGEKEKSLVAF
+980 VSLTSGEKEKSLVAF
-995 LELEGDALCQRVNR
+995 LELEGDALYQQVNR

-1018 DLFPAIQVITNET
+1018 DLFPAMQVITNKT
-1031 SKPDDLSEPQVA
+1031 GQPDNSSESQVA
-1043 IFLLEHLSRY
+1043 IFLLEHLSRH

-1068 HYQLQPEYHN
+1068 HYQLQPEYHD

-1086 LCQCNLLVESTH
+1086 LCQCDLLECNLPVESAH
-1098 HVYQATS
+1098 HVYQAALS
-1105 PSAKF
+1105 SATF
-1110 NHSSTAFNNNE
+1110 NNSFNKLNNE
-1121 AGSIPERWH
+1121 AGCVPERWH

-1137 TGQQAAVTL
+1137 TGQQTAVTL

-1167 LAGLKQAIIALS
+1167 LAGLKHVIIALS

-1226 QTRLSRYAHTSIKRW
+1226 QTRLSSYAHTSAKRW
-1241 PEQIPES
+1241 PEQI
-1248 LQSELLRSGLLQ
+1248 

-1281 DPASCIKSLL
+1281 DPVSCIKALL
-1291 PLAQAG
+1291 PLAQPG
-1297 ALVLAMELQKASSLS
+1297 ALVLAMELQQASSLS
-1312 LVTTE
+1312 LITTE
-1317 LLSPHVI
+1317 LLSPHGI
-1324 QLHSASQWLSLLS
+1324 QLHSASQWLSVLS
-1337 PLPLQ
+1337 PLSIQ
-1342 METPI
+1342 TETPI
-1347 TIGNI
+1347 TIGNLN
-1352 SVLLMQASDSVTL
+1352 VLLMQASDSVTI
-1365 PDREK
+1365 PDRGK

-1388 HVIPRLSLT
+1388 HVIPRLPLT

-1408 QGLLSV
+1408 QSLLPA
-1414 TGVLSSTKTEAAHQ
+1414 TKTEAPCQ
-1428 NEITLLNTLE
+1428 SEITLLNTLE

-1450 TGQLDHNSDFFQLG
+1450 TEQLGHNSDFFQLG

-1471 RLIGELAQQGFK
+1471 RLIGELAQQGLK
-1483 SELNHLF
+1483 GELSHLF
-1490 RNPQLAAFT
+1490 RNSQLAAFT

-1508 LSETSSESEEYSIP
+1508 LSETSSEAYSIP
-1522 KEQDQYQPF
+1522 KEQDKDEYQPF

-1553 GAHFFIEYRIEQ
+1553 GAHFFIEYQIEQ

-1587 VVINGQQQILKDVP
+1587 VVINGQQRILKDVP
-1601 MFSVKQ
+1601 VFSVKQ
-1607 HQFTDITKADT
+1607 HQFTDITEADT

-1642 DSNLVSRL
+1642 DNSLVSRL

-1667 LAELEQLYLDEQH
+1667 LAELEQLYLNEQH
-1680 ELPPLNITFRDCVL
+1680 ELPPLNVTFRDCVL

-1724 RIAPESVQS
+1724 RIAPESIQS
-1733 PRFVRYSDR
+1733 PRFIRYSDR
-1742 LSAHEWNQLKQHAAP
+1742 LSAHEWNQLKQHAVP

-1776 FSTKSELTLNL
+1776 FSTKPELTLNL

-1818 NWLSSARRLQQQLWQ
+1818 NWLPSARRLQQQLWQ

-1848 LAQSRGSDAAIMPVV
+1848 LAQSRGSDAAVMPVV

-1910 WDAVEELFEPHQLQS
+1910 WDAVEELFEPHQLKN

-1934 RTLAAQPESWHSA
+1934 RTLAVQPESWHSA
-1947 LVQLMPRQQCLTAVN
+1947 LEQLMPRQQCLTAVN
-1962 NIVEDNAS
+1962 NIAEDIVEDNAS
-1970 VVLASSPHSDEFDSQ
+1970 VVIASSPHAEGFDPQ

-1998 LSVINQPINAQQNFF
+1998 LSVINQPIDAQQNFF

-2026 GKLQHAGFQHLAVT
+2026 SQLQHAGFQHLAVT

-2054 CQKDPQNENRQSI
+2054 CRKDTQDENRQSI

>member
-1 MHTDLFSPDSL
+1 MHMNQPSPDSL
-12 RQLISGLLNQ
+12 RQLISGLFNQ
-22 KNILVDDNDDL
+22 KNIFVGDNDDL

-45 LLNQFRR
+45 LLNHFRR

-63 QKPTLHAWSQLLQR
+63 KKPTLHTWSQLLQH
-77 HAPVVPSV
+77 HAPASQTA
-85 SQDITPLPRMP
+85 SQDTTPLPQ
-96 LPRIVDA
+96 ITDA
-103 RPFPLTA
+103 APFPLTA

-133 QEFDGIGLEPE
+133 HEFDGVGLKPE
-144 QLEAAIHVLIQ
+144 QLETAIHTLIQ

-161 VRFLPDGR
+161 VQFLPDGR
-169 QQGIDHAYW
+169 QQGMANAYW
-178 KKLTVHDLRN
+178 QKLTVHDLRH
-188 LAANEQQQAL
+188 LTANEQQQAL
-198 SNIREQLSHRVLQV
+198 ANLREQLSHRVLQV
-212 EEGETFD
+212 EKGETFD

-251 ELAALIAKRS
+251 ELAALIAKRH
-261 LPAISSDYDFCSYLT
+261 LPAIASDYDFCSYLA
-276 QYQSQFGQTRQEA
+276 QYQAQFRQARQEA
-289 KLFWRS
+289 ETFWRN
-295 RLDTLPLA
+295 RLDTLPPA
-303 PQLPLARDPS
+303 PQLPLAKDPA
-313 LIKNVRIQRRC
+313 LIKNVRIQRRHFC
-324 FQLAPEHW
+324 LSPEHW
-332 ERFKQL
+332 EHFKHL

-360 WSNSTRLLFNLT
+360 WNNTTQGNTTQDKATQDSATHLLFNLT
-372 LFDRASLHPA
+372 LFDRAPLHSA

-395 LDIPGDNLPF
+395 LDIPAGNLPF
-405 CQLAQDA
+405 CQLAQNA
-412 QATFAEAYEHRH
+412 QTTFAEAYEHRH
-424 WSGVEVLRELKKRGN
+424 WSGVEVLRELKKRGT
-439 HPHGAPIVFTSNLGR
+439 HPHGVPIVFTSNLGR
-454 PLYGENTRDVLG
+454 PLYGENTHDTLG
-466 KPSWGIS
+466 KPGWGLS

-485 EHENALNIQ
+485 EHENTLNIQ

-502 PDGLMD
+502 PDGLID

-515 GLIENLTENAAQW
+515 ALIQSLTENSPQW
-528 SEKLPDLMPESQYHL
+528 SEKLPDLMPESQYHQ
-543 RQQINNT
+543 RCKINNT
-550 LEPLPNALLH
+550 ITALPNKLLH
-560 EGVFTQA
+560 EGLFTQA
-567 ERTPNAVALI
+567 ERTPHAIALVTHHNQEI
-577 INNEKMS
+577 S
-584 YSELSLAAR
+584 YGELSLAAR
-593 RLAAVLQKMPIMPGD
+593 RLAASLQKMSVMPGD
-608 RVAISM
+608 RVAVSM

-621 VAVLAILYAGGVY
+621 VAVLATLYAGGVY
-634 VPVPEDQPLNRR
+634 VPIPTDQPLNRR
-646 RAIYESA
+646 RAICESA
-653 GINVVIIDP
+653 GIAVVVIDP
-662 EQQNTAWSQ
+662 EQQHSDWSQ
-671 DVHCISWYQDER
+671 NIRCISWHQADQQ
-683 LLPLANMLKRAVT
+683 LPLTHMTARNVT

-702 YTSGSTGMPKGVVIS
+702 YTSGSTGIPKGVVIS
-717 HQSALNTCLNI
+717 HQSALNTCLDI
-728 NRRHQVQNS
+728 NRRHQVQS
-737 DRLLAL
+737 HDRLLAL

-749 LSVYDIFGILS
+749 LSVYDIFGMLS
-760 AGGALVLI
+760 AGGTVVLI
-768 NEAQRRDPSTWEMLI
+768 NEAQRRDPSSWEMLI
-783 GQHNITL
+783 RQHNITL

-811 APKVLRTV
+811 TPKMLRTV

-825 ISLSLPDRYR
+825 IGLSLPERYH
-835 ALNPDGV
+835 AFNPAGV

-860 VKQIDAQWRS
+860 VNEVDGQWRS

-886 EDGRN
+886 EDGQD
-891 CPDWVVGELWIGG
+891 CPDWVIGELWIGG

-912 NDKERT
+912 NDEERT
-918 AAQFVV
+918 TAQFVV

-954 VKIGGYRIELGEIDA
+954 VKIGGYRIELGEVDA
-969 ALNQVTGINKG
+969 ALNQVTGIRKG
-980 VALTSGEKEKSLVAF
+980 VALTCGEKEKSLVAF
-995 LELEGDALCQRVNR
+995 LELEGDSLYQRINR
-1009 APQLPTNYR
+1009 ASQLPATYR
-1018 DLFPAIQVITNET
+1018 DLFPAIHATINKTATTDGN
-1031 SKPDDLSEPQVA
+1031 SELQVA
-1043 IFLLEHLSRY
+1043 TFLLEHLSRY
-1053 GITFT
+1053 GVTFT
-1058 SPQSLTDCLQ
+1058 APQSLTACLND
-1068 HYQLQPEYHN
+1068 YQPQAEYHG

-1086 LCQCNLLVESTH
+1086 LCQCNLLAGSAH
-1098 HVYQATS
+1098 HVYQAGLLS
-1105 PSAKF
+1105 SIS
-1110 NHSSTAFNNNE
+1110 HSGNNV
-1121 AGSIPERWH
+1121 GCIPERWH
-1130 STLRNIL
+1130 STLRRIL
-1137 TGQQAAVTL
+1137 TGQQTAVTL

-1152 APEQQLFVLP
+1152 APEKQLFVLP

-1167 LAGLKQAIIALS
+1167 LAGLKQIIVTLS

-1190 FDARSGLCAQWL
+1190 FDARSGLCARWL
-1202 AEHITDQH
+1202 AEQLTEQH

-1226 QTRLSRYAHTSIKRW
+1226 QTRLNAHPHVSIKRW

-1248 LQSELLRSGLLQ
+1248 
-1260 PELLQH
+1260 LQH

-1281 DPASCIKSLL
+1281 NPTDCIRALM
-1291 PLAQAG
+1291 PLAQPG
-1297 ALVLAMELQKASSLS
+1297 ALILAVELHHASPVSLI
-1312 LVTTE
+1312 TTE
-1317 LLSPHVI
+1317 LLSPHGI
-1324 QLHSASQWLSLLS
+1324 QLRSASQWLSH
-1337 PLPLQ
+1337 LPLQ
-1342 METPI
+1342 TETPI
-1347 TIGNI
+1347 TLGN
-1352 SVLLMQASDSVTL
+1352 LNLFLMQASENVSI

-1370 IKSVLAQH
+1370 IKSALAQY

-1388 HVIPRLSLT
+1388 QVMPHLPLT

-1408 QGLLSV
+1408 QGLLSA
-1414 TGVLSSTKTEAAHQ
+1414 TKTENGLHP
-1428 NEITLLNTLE
+1428 NDMTLLNAE
-1438 QTVAAIWQRLLN
+1438 EKTVAAIWQRLLN
-1450 TGQLDHNSDFFQLG
+1450 TELPDRNSDFFQLG

-1471 RLIGELAQQGFK
+1471 RLIGELAQQGLK
-1483 SELNHLF
+1483 GELNHLF

-1499 ATLSPLLAP
+1499 TTLSPLLAP
-1508 LSETSSESEEYSIP
+1508 LSDMSSKTYSIS
-1522 KEQDQYQPF
+1522 KQQDEDKYQSF

-1542 GRHPGFALSGV
+1542 GRHSGFTLSGV

-1587 VVINGQQQILKDVP
+1587 IVINGQQQILKDVP
-1601 MFSVKQ
+1601 LFSVTQ
-1607 HQFTDITKADT
+1607 HQFTDITEANA
-1618 LRERLSHQVLDASH
+1618 LRERLSHQVLDAGH

-1642 DSNLVSRL
+1642 DSSPVCRL
-1650 FVSLDNLLLDG
+1650 FVSLDNLFLDG

-1667 LAELEQLYLDEQH
+1667 LAELEQLYLNEQQ

-1694 RQQQMPAHQN
+1694 RQQQIPVHQS

-1724 RIAPESVQS
+1724 RVTPESVQS

-1742 LSAHEWNQLKQHAAP
+1742 LSAHEWKQLKQHAAP

-1776 FSTKSELTLNL
+1776 FSTSAELTLNL
-1787 TLFDRPHWHEDIK
+1787 TLFDRPHWHEDIN

-1848 LAQSRGSDAAIMPVV
+1848 LAQHRGPDAAIMPVV

-1870 HEGQFLSHS
+1870 HEGQFLSRS

-1902 SDNELCLN
+1902 SDDELCLN
-1910 WDAVEELFEPHQLQS
+1910 WDAVEELFVPHQLQT
-1925 MFNSYMALL
+1925 MFNSYIALL
-1934 RTLAAQPESWHSA
+1934 RTLAAQPESWSSA
-1947 LVQLMPRQQCLTAVN
+1947 LEQLIPRQQYMVACNTVKDNAAK
-1962 NIVEDNAS
+1962 DNAS
-1970 VVLASSPHSDEFDSQ
+1970 VVALSGQEGCDPQ
-1985 VRHEICSEIQRLF
+1985 MCGEIQRLF
-1998 LSVINQPINAQQNFF
+1998 LSVTNHSINIQQNFF
-2013 EAGANSLQLIQLH
+2013 DAGANSLQLIQLH
-2026 GKLQHAGFQHLAVT
+2026 QKLQHAGFHHLAVT
-2040 DLFAYPTPEALSLR
+2040 DLFAYPTPEALSLHCR
-2054 CQKDPQNENRQSI
+2054 KETQSRNQSSI
-2067 TLRQR
+2067 ALRQR

-2081 EKRHK
+2081 EKRHQ
-2086 GAAQ
+2086 GAA

>member
-1 MHTDLFSPDSL
+1 MHMDLLSPDSL
-12 RQLISGLLNQ
+12 RQLISGLFNQ
-22 KNILVDDNDDL
+22 KNILVGDDDDL

-52 QGYRVTLRELY
+52 QGHRVTLRELY
-63 QKPTLHAWSQLLQR
+63 QEPTLHAWSQLLQCNTPQC
-77 HAPVVPSV
+77 HAPVTQTV
-85 SQDITPLPRMP
+85 SQDTTPQ
-96 LPRIVDA
+96 PRIADA
-103 RPFPLTA
+103 CPFPLTA

-127 VGCHLY
+127 IGCHLY
-133 QEFDGIGLEPE
+133 QEFDGIGLKPE
-144 QLEAAIHVLIQ
+144 QLETAIHVLIQ

-169 QQGIDHAYW
+169 QQGMTHAYW
-178 KKLTVHDLRN
+178 KKLTVHDLRS
-188 LAANEQQQAL
+188 LTENEQQRAL

-212 EEGETFD
+212 DEGETFD

-251 ELAALIAKRS
+251 ELAAVIAKRS

-276 QYQSQFGQTRQEA
+276 QYQGQFGQARQDAEV
-289 KLFWRS
+289 FWRS

-303 PQLPLARDPS
+303 PQLPLARDPA
-313 LIKNVRIQRRC
+313 LIKDVRIQRRRFC
-324 FQLAPEHW
+324 LAPEHW
-332 ERFKQL
+332 ERFKHL

-405 CQLAQDA
+405 CQLAKDA

-515 GLIENLTENAAQW
+515 GLIENLTENATQW

-543 RQQINNT
+543 RHQINNT
-550 LEPLPNALLH
+550 VEPLPDALLH
-560 EGVFTQA
+560 EDVFAQA
-567 ERTPNAVALI
+567 ERTPNAVALVTH
-577 INNEKMS
+577 NQKMS
-584 YSELSLAAR
+584 YGELSLAAR
-593 RLAAVLQKMPIMPGD
+593 QLAAVLQEMSVMPGG

-621 VAVLAILYAGGVY
+621 VAVLAILYAGSVY
-634 VPVPEDQPLNRR
+634 VPVPVDQPLSRR
-646 RAIYESA
+646 RAICESA
-653 GINVVIIDP
+653 GINIVITDP
-662 EQQNTAWSQ
+662 AQQNTVWSQ
-671 DVHCISWYQDER
+671 DVHCVSWHQDKQVS
-683 LLPLANMLKRAVT
+683 PLASMAKREVT

-702 YTSGSTGMPKGVVIS
+702 YTSGSTGIPKGVVIS
-717 HQSALNTCLNI
+717 HQSALNTCLDI
-728 NRRHQVQNS
+728 NRRHQVQSS

-760 AGGALVLI
+760 TGGALVLI

-783 GQHNITL
+783 EQHNITL

-796 LFDMLLTYCEGMEVD
+796 LFDMLLTYCEGIEVD
-811 APKVLRTV
+811 APKTLRTV

-825 ISLSLPDRYR
+825 VGLSLPERYQ
-835 ALNPDGV
+835 AFNPDGV

-860 VKQIDAQWRS
+860 VKKVDAQWRS

-877 ANQRYRVVG
+877 ANQRYRIVG
-886 EDGRN
+886 EDGRD

-904 AGVALGYF
+904 VGVALGYF
-912 NDKERT
+912 NDEERT

-941 EGWLEFMGRRDSQ
+941 EGWLEFVGRRDSQ

-969 ALNQVTGINKG
+969 ALNQVTGISKG
-980 VALTSGEKEKSLVAF
+980 VALTSGEKDKSLVAF
-995 LELEGDALCQRVNR
+995 LELEGDVLCQRVNR

-1018 DLFPAIQVITNET
+1018 ELFPAMQAITNKT
-1031 SKPDDLSEPQVA
+1031 SQPDDSREFQVA

-1058 SPQSLTDCLQ
+1058 SPQSLTDCLK
-1068 HYQLQPEYHN
+1068 HYQPQPEYHD

-1086 LCQCNLLVESTH
+1086 LCQCNPLECSLLVESAH
-1098 HVYQATS
+1098 HIYQAGL
-1105 PSAKF
+1105 
-1110 NHSSTAFNNNE
+1110 SSSILSQALNNE
-1121 AGSIPERWH
+1121 AGYIPERWH

-1137 TGQQAAVTL
+1137 TGQQTAVTL

-1167 LAGLKQAIIALS
+1167 LAGLKQVIIALS

-1219 QALINQM
+1219 QAMINQM
-1226 QTRLSRYAHTSIKRW
+1226 QTRLSNHAHASIKHW

-1248 LQSELLRSGLLQ
+1248 
-1260 PELLQH
+1260 LQH
-1266 QADIILLNNVLHREE
+1266 QADIILLNNVLHRET
-1281 DPASCIKSLL
+1281 DPANCIKALM
-1291 PLAQAG
+1291 PLAQPG
-1297 ALVLAMELQKASSLS
+1297 ALVLAVELHHASSIS
-1312 LVTTE
+1312 LITTE
-1317 LLSPHVI
+1317 LLSPHGI
-1324 QLHSASQWLSLLS
+1324 QLRSASQWLSLL
-1337 PLPLQ
+1337 PLQ
-1342 METPI
+1342 TDTPI
-1347 TIGNI
+1347 TFG
-1352 SVLLMQASDSVTL
+1352 SLSLLLMQVSDSVTI

-1370 IKSVLAQH
+1370 IKSVLAQY

-1388 HVIPRLSLT
+1388 HVIPRLPLT

-1408 QGLLSV
+1408 QGLLFSA
-1414 TGVLSSTKTEAAHQ
+1414 KTETETNQ
-1428 NEITLLNTLE
+1428 SDVLLLNAEE
-1438 QTVAAIWQRLLN
+1438 QAVAVIWQRLLN
-1450 TGQLDHNSDFFQLG
+1450 TAQPDRNSDFFQLG

-1471 RLIGELAQQGFK
+1471 RLIGELAQQGLK
-1483 SELNHLF
+1483 GELSHLF
-1490 RNPQLAAFT
+1490 RHPQLATFT
-1499 ATLSPLLAP
+1499 ATLSPLLDP
-1508 LSETSSESEEYSIP
+1508 LSEISSS
-1522 KEQDQYQPF
+1522 KEQDKDEYQPF

-1542 GRHPGFALSGV
+1542 GRHPGFTLSGV

-1577 LIQRH
+1577 LILRH

-1587 VVINGQQQILKDVP
+1587 IVINGQQQILKNVP
-1601 MFSVKQ
+1601 LFSVKQ
-1607 HQFTDITKADT
+1607 HQFAVLSEADT
-1618 LRERLSHQVLDASH
+1618 LRDRLSHQVLDVSH

-1642 DSNLVSRL
+1642 DNNLVSRL

-1680 ELPPLNITFRDCVL
+1680 ELPPLNVTFRDCVL
-1694 RQQQMPAHQN
+1694 RQQQTPTHQN

-1776 FSTKSELTLNL
+1776 FSTKPELTLNL

-1818 NWLSSARRLQQQLWQ
+1818 NWLSSTRRLQQQLWQ

-1842 IRVMRE
+1842 IKVMRE
-1848 LAQSRGSDAAIMPVV
+1848 LAQSRGPDAAIMPVV

-1870 HEGQFLSHS
+1870 HEGKFLSHS

-1910 WDAVEELFEPHQLQS
+1910 WDAVEELFEPHQLQN

-1947 LVQLMPRQQCLTAVN
+1947 LEQLIPRQQCLMIEDNT
-1962 NIVEDNAS
+1962 VEDNAT
-1970 VVLASSPHSDEFDSQ
+1970 VAIASSPRLEGFDLQ
-1985 VRHEICSEIQRLF
+1985 VRHEICSETCSEIQRLF

-2026 GKLQHAGFQHLAVT
+2026 SQLQHAGFQHLSVT
-2040 DLFAYPTPEALSLR
+2040 DLFAYPTPETLSLR
-2054 CQKDPQNENRQSI
+2054 CRKDTQDENCQSI

>member
-1 MHTDLFSPDSL
+1 MHTDLLSPDSL
-12 RQLISGLLNQ
+12 RQLISGLFNQ
-22 KNILVDDNDDL
+22 KNILVGDNDDL

-52 QGYRVTLRELY
+52 QGHRVTLRELY

-77 HAPVVPSV
+77 HAPVVNTMPKDTKP
-85 SQDITPLPRMP
+85 QPL
-96 LPRIVDA
+96 IVDA
-103 RPFPLTA
+103 RPFPLTS

-169 QQGIDHAYW
+169 QQGMTHAYW
-178 KKLTVHDLRN
+178 RKLTVHDLRN
-188 LAANEQQQAL
+188 LTTNEQQQAL
-198 SNIREQLSHRVLQV
+198 NNIREQLSHRVLQV

-229 HRLHTNI
+229 HRLHANI

-251 ELAALIAKRS
+251 ELAALIAKRD
-261 LPAISSDYDFCSYLT
+261 LPAICSDYDFCSYLT
-276 QYQSQFGQTRQEA
+276 QYQAQFKQARQEA
-289 KLFWRS
+289 EIFWRN

-313 LIKNVRIQRRC
+313 LIKDVHIQRRC
-324 FQLAPEHW
+324 FRLAPEHW

-360 WSNSTRLLFNLT
+360 WNNATRLLFNLT
-372 LFDRASLHPA
+372 LFDRAPLHTA
-382 VDNILADFTNILL
+382 VDNMLADFTNILL

-412 QATFAEAYEHRH
+412 QATFVEAYEHRH
-424 WSGVEVLRELKKRGN
+424 WSGVEVLRELKKRGS

-485 EHENALNIQ
+485 EHENTLNIQ

-515 GLIENLTENAAQW
+515 GLIENLTENATQW
-528 SEKLPDLMPESQYHL
+528 NEKLPDLMPESQYHL
-543 RQQINNT
+543 RNQINNT
-550 LEPLPNALLH
+550 AAPLPNALLH
-560 EGVFTQA
+560 EAVFIQA
-567 ERTPNAVALI
+567 ERTPNAVALVT
-577 INNEKMS
+577 NNKKMS
-584 YSELSLAAR
+584 YGELSLAAR
-593 RLAAVLQKMPIMPGD
+593 RLAAVLQKMPVMPGD

-634 VPVPEDQPLNRR
+634 VPVPVDQPLNRR
-646 RAIYESA
+646 RAICESA

-662 EQQNTAWSQ
+662 EHQNDVWSP
-671 DVHCISWYQDER
+671 DIHCMSWHQDEQ
-683 LLPLANMLKRAVT
+683 LSPLANMSKCAVT

-717 HQSALNTCLNI
+717 HQSALNTCLDI
-728 NRRHQVQNS
+728 NRRHQVQSS

-783 GQHNITL
+783 EHHNVTL

-811 APKVLRTV
+811 APKALRTV

-825 ISLSLPDRYR
+825 IGLSLPERYR
-835 ALNPDGV
+835 AFNPDGV

-860 VKQIDAQWRS
+860 VKQVDTQWRS

-886 EDGRN
+886 EDGRD

-904 AGVALGYF
+904 AGIALGYF
-912 NDKERT
+912 NDEERT
-918 AAQFVV
+918 SAQFVV

-941 EGWLEFMGRRDSQ
+941 AGWLEFMGRRDSQ

-969 ALNQVTGINKG
+969 ALNQVTGISKG
-980 VALTSGEKEKSLVAF
+980 VALASGEKEKSLVAF
-995 LELEGDALCQRVNR
+995 LELEGDTLCQRVNR
-1009 APQLPTNYR
+1009 APQLPISYR
-1018 DLFPAIQVITNET
+1018 DLFPAAQAITADNR
-1031 SKPDDLSEPQVA
+1031 EPQIA
-1043 IFLLEHLSRY
+1043 IFLLEHLSRH
-1053 GITFT
+1053 GIIFT
-1058 SPQSLTDCLQ
+1058 SPQSLTDCLK
-1068 HYQLQPEYHN
+1068 HYQPLPEYHD

-1086 LCQCNLLVESTH
+1086 LCQCNQLAESTH
-1098 HVYQATS
+1098 HVYQAAL
-1105 PSAKF
+1105 SAK
-1110 NHSSTAFNNNE
+1110 TFNNE
-1121 AGSIPERWH
+1121 SECIPERWH
-1130 STLRNIL
+1130 SILRGIL

-1167 LAGLKQAIIALS
+1167 LAGLKQVIIALS
-1179 QRLQRPVTVME
+1179 QRLQRPVTLME

-1210 LSYIGFERS
+1210 LSYLGFERS

-1226 QTRLSRYAHTSIKRW
+1226 QIRLRDHKHASVQYWSK
-1241 PEQIPES
+1241 QIPES
-1248 LQSELLRSGLLQ
+1248 
-1260 PELLQH
+1260 LQH
-1266 QADIILLNNVLHREE
+1266 QADIILLNNVLHREQ
-1281 DPASCIKSLL
+1281 DPANCIKALM
-1291 PLAQAG
+1291 PLAQPG
-1297 ALVLAMELQKASSLS
+1297 ALVLAMELQQASSLS
-1312 LVTTE
+1312 LITTE
-1317 LLSPHVI
+1317 LLSPHGI
-1324 QLHSASQWLSLLS
+1324 QLRSASQWLSLL
-1337 PLPLQ
+1337 PLQ
-1342 METPI
+1342 AETPI
-1347 TIGNI
+1347 TIGNLN
-1352 SVLLMQASDSVTL
+1352 VLLMQVSDSVTI

-1388 HVIPRLSLT
+1388 HVIPRLPLT
-1397 PNGKIDRKALA
+1397 PNGKIDRKM
-1408 QGLLSV
+1408 LSQ
-1414 TGVLSSTKTEAAHQ
+1414 TLQSATKTAVSHQ
-1428 NEITLLNTLE
+1428 NEMTLLNPVE
-1438 QTVAAIWQRLLN
+1438 QTVANIWQRLLN
-1450 TGQLDHNSDFFQLG
+1450 TEQLGRSSDFFQLG

-1471 RLIGELAQQGFK
+1471 RLIGELTQQAFK
-1483 SELNHLF
+1483 GELGHLF
-1490 RNPQLAAFT
+1490 RNPQLAAFA
-1499 ATLSPLLAP
+1499 ATLVP
-1508 LSETSSESEEYSIP
+1508 LSETASETYSIP
-1522 KEQDQYQPF
+1522 KEQNEYQPF

-1601 MFSVKQ
+1601 TFSVKR
-1607 HQFTDITKADT
+1607 HQFTDITEADT

-1642 DSNLVSRL
+1642 DHSPISRL

-1680 ELPPLNITFRDCVL
+1680 ELPSLKVTFRDCVL
-1694 RQQQMPAHQN
+1694 RQQQTPIHQN

-1776 FSTKSELTLNL
+1776 FSTRPELTLNL
-1787 TLFDRPHWHEDIK
+1787 TLFDRPHWHEDIN

-1813 WHPEK
+1813 WHPEN
-1818 NWLSSARRLQQQLWQ
+1818 NWLLSARRLQQQLWQ

-1848 LAQSRGSDAAIMPVV
+1848 LAQSRGPDAAIMPVV

-1870 HEGQFLSHS
+1870 HEGQFLSRS

-1910 WDAVEELFEPHQLQS
+1910 WDAVEELFEPHQLQN
-1925 MFNSYMALL
+1925 MFNRYMALL

-1947 LVQLMPRQQCLTAVN
+1947 LEQLMPRQQCTM
-1962 NIVEDNAS
+1962 IEDNTS
-1970 VVLASSPHSDEFDSQ
+1970 VVIASSPRSEGFEPQ
-1985 VRHEICSEIQRLF
+1985 ICSEIQRLF
-1998 LSVINQPINAQQNFF
+1998 LSVTNHPINAQQNFF

-2026 GKLQHAGFQHLAVT
+2026 GKLQHAGFHHLAVT
-2040 DLFAYPTPEALSLR
+2040 DLFAYPTPETLSLR
-2054 CQKDPQNENRQSI
+2054 CRKDAYDGNRQSI
-2067 TLRQR
+2067 TPRQR

>member
-1 MHTDLFSPDSL
+1 MHMDLLSPDSL
-12 RQLISGLLNQ
+12 RQLISGLFNQ
-22 KNILVDDNDDL
+22 KNNLVGDNDDL

-63 QKPTLHAWSQLLQR
+63 QNPTLHTWSQLLQR
-77 HAPVVPSV
+77 HAPVSQTV
-85 SQDITPLPRMP
+85 SQDTTPLPQ
-96 LPRIVDA
+96 IADA
-103 RPFPLTA
+103 GPFPLTA

-133 QEFDGIGLEPE
+133 HEFDGIGLEPE
-144 QLEAAIHVLIQ
+144 QLEAAIHALIQ

-161 VRFLPDGR
+161 VQFLPDGR
-169 QQGIDHAYW
+169 QQGMANAYW
-178 KKLTVHDLRN
+178 QKLTVHDLRN
-188 LAANEQQQAL
+188 LTANEQQQAL
-198 SNIREQLSHRVLQV
+198 TNIREQLSHRVLQV
-212 EEGETFD
+212 EKGETFD

-229 HRLHTNI
+229 HRLHANI

-251 ELAALIAKRS
+251 ELAALIAKRN
-261 LPAISSDYDFCSYLT
+261 LPSISPDYDFCSYLT
-276 QYQSQFGQTRQEA
+276 QYQAQFKQARQEA
-289 KLFWRS
+289 EAFWRS

-303 PQLPLARDPS
+303 PQLPLAKDPA
-313 LIKNVRIQRRC
+313 LIKNVRIQRRHFC
-324 FQLAPEHW
+324 LAPEHW
-332 ERFKQL
+332 EHFKYL

-360 WSNSTRLLFNLT
+360 WSSTTQAKATQDNTTHLLFNLT
-372 LFDRASLHPA
+372 LFDRAPLHPA

-405 CQLAQDA
+405 CQLAQNA

-424 WSGVEVLRELKKRGN
+424 WSGVEVLRELKRRGN

-466 KPSWGIS
+466 KPGWGIS

-485 EHENALNIQ
+485 EHESTLNIQ

-508 TLFTAYQ
+508 TLFTVYQ
-515 GLIENLTENAAQW
+515 GIIENLTENAAQW

-543 RQQINNT
+543 RRQINNT
-550 LEPLPNALLH
+550 VEPLPNALLH
-560 EGVFTQA
+560 EGVFNQA
-567 ERTPNAVALI
+567 EHTPHAVALVTHH
-577 INNEKMS
+577 NEKIS
-584 YSELSLAAR
+584 YGELSLAAR
-593 RLAAVLQKMPIMPGD
+593 RLATVLQKMSVMPGD
-608 RVAISM
+608 RVAVSM
-614 EKGIGQI
+614 EKDIGQI
-621 VAVLAILYAGGVY
+621 VAVLAILYVGGVY
-634 VPVPEDQPLNRR
+634 VPVPVDQPLNRR
-646 RAIYESA
+646 RAICESA
-653 GINVVIIDP
+653 GITIVVINP
-662 EQQNTAWSQ
+662 KQQHPDWSQ
-671 DVHCISWYQDER
+671 NICCISWHQDDQ
-683 LLPLANMLKRAVT
+683 LLPLTHMAKRAVT

-702 YTSGSTGMPKGVVIS
+702 YTSGSTGIPKGVVIS
-717 HQSALNTCLNI
+717 HQSALNTCLDI
-728 NRRHQVQNS
+728 NRRHQVQS
-737 DRLLAL
+737 RDRLLAL

-760 AGGALVLI
+760 AGGTLVLI

-783 GQHNITL
+783 EQHNITL

-811 APKVLRTV
+811 APKTLRTV

-825 ISLSLPDRYR
+825 IGLSLPERYR
-835 ALNPDGV
+835 AFNPAGV

-860 VKQIDAQWRS
+860 VKEVDAQWRS

-886 EDGRN
+886 EDGQD

-904 AGVALGYF
+904 AGIALGYF
-912 NDKERT
+912 NDEERT
-918 AAQFVV
+918 TAQFVI
-924 DQGERWYR
+924 DQEERWYR

-969 ALNQVTGINKG
+969 ALNQVTGIRKG

-995 LELEGDALCQRVNR
+995 LELEGDTLYQRINR
-1009 APQLPTNYR
+1009 ASQLPTTYR
-1018 DLFPAIQVITNET
+1018 DLFPAMQAIIDKTDTTDGN
-1031 SKPDDLSEPQVA
+1031 SEPQVA
-1043 IFLLEHLSRY
+1043 TFLLEHLSRY

-1058 SPQSLTDCLQ
+1058 SPQSLADCLKD
-1068 HYQLQPEYHN
+1068 YQPRSEYHG

-1086 LCQCNLLVESTH
+1086 LCQCNLLIESAH
-1098 HVYQATS
+1098 HVYQTGLL
-1105 PSAKF
+1105 
-1110 NHSSTAFNNNE
+1110 SSTFHNE
-1121 AGSIPERWH
+1121 AEAGYIPERWH
-1130 STLRNIL
+1130 STLRSIL
-1137 TGQQAAVTL
+1137 TGQQTAVTL

-1152 APEQQLFVLP
+1152 APEQQLFILP

-1167 LAGLKQAIIALS
+1167 LAGLKQVIVALS

-1202 AEHITDQH
+1202 AEQITDQH

-1226 QTRLSRYAHTSIKRW
+1226 QTRLSTHTHVSIKRW
-1241 PEQIPES
+1241 PEQVPES
-1248 LQSELLRSGLLQ
+1248 
-1260 PELLQH
+1260 LQH

-1281 DPASCIKSLL
+1281 NPTNCIKALM
-1291 PLAQAG
+1291 PLTQPG
-1297 ALVLAMELQKASSLS
+1297 ALVLAIELHHASSIS
-1312 LVTTE
+1312 LITTE
-1317 LLSPHVI
+1317 LLSPHGI
-1324 QLHSASQWLSLLS
+1324 QLRSASQWLSLL
-1337 PLPLQ
+1337 PLQ
-1342 METPI
+1342 TETPI
-1347 TIGNI
+1347 TLGNLN
-1352 SVLLMQASDSVTL
+1352 VLLMQASDNVSI

-1370 IKSVLAQH
+1370 IKSVLAQY

-1388 HVIPRLSLT
+1388 HVIPHLPLT
-1397 PNGKIDRKALA
+1397 PNGKIDRNALA
-1408 QGLLSV
+1408 QGLLS
-1414 TGVLSSTKTEAAHQ
+1414 TTKTETGLHQ
-1428 NEITLLNTLE
+1428 NDMILLNAEE
-1438 QTVAAIWQRLLN
+1438 QTVATIWQRLLN
-1450 TGQLDHNSDFFQLG
+1450 TDQPGRNSDFFQLG

-1471 RLIGELAQQGFK
+1471 RLIGELAQQGLK
-1483 SELNHLF
+1483 GELSHLF

-1499 ATLSPLLAP
+1499 TTLSPLPAP
-1508 LSETSSESEEYSIP
+1508 LSDISLKTYSIS
-1522 KEQDQYQPF
+1522 KEQDGDKYQPF

-1542 GRHPGFALSGV
+1542 GRHPGFTLSGV

-1601 MFSVKQ
+1601 LFSVKQ
-1607 HQFTDITKADT
+1607 HQFTDISEADT
-1618 LRERLSHQVLDASH
+1618 LRERLSHQVLDAGH

-1642 DSNLVSRL
+1642 DSSPVCRL

-1667 LAELEQLYLDEQH
+1667 LAELEQLYLNEQQ

-1694 RQQQMPAHQN
+1694 RQQQIPVHQS

-1709 QEQVKTLPLAPQLPL
+1709 QEQVKTLPLAPQLPV

-1742 LSAHEWNQLKQHAAP
+1742 LSAHDWKQLKQHAAP

-1776 FSTKSELTLNL
+1776 FSTRAELTLNL
-1787 TLFDRPHWHEDIK
+1787 TLFDRPHWHEDIN

-1848 LAQSRGSDAAIMPVV
+1848 LAQNRGPDAATMPVV

-1870 HEGQFLSHS
+1870 HEGQFLSRS

-1902 SDNELCLN
+1902 SDDELCLN
-1910 WDAVEELFEPHQLQS
+1910 WDAVEELFEPHQLQT
-1925 MFNSYMALL
+1925 MFNSYIALL

-1947 LVQLMPRQQCLTAVN
+1947 LEQLMPRQQCMMVADNAVKDN
-1962 NIVEDNAS
+1962 WVEDNTS
-1970 VVLASSPHSDEFDSQ
+1970 VVIASSGSEGCDPQ
-1985 VRHEICSEIQRLF
+1985 ICSEIQRLF
-1998 LSVINQPINAQQNFF
+1998 LSVTSHSINVQQNFF
-2013 EAGANSLQLIQLH
+2013 DAGANSLQLIQLH
-2026 GKLQHAGFQHLAVT
+2026 GKLQHAGFHHLAVT

-2054 CQKDPQNENRQSI
+2054 CRKDTPDRNQSSI
-2067 TLRQR
+2067 ALRQH

>member
-1 MHTDLFSPDSL
+1 MHTDLHSPDSL
-12 RQLISGLLNQ
+12 RQLISDLFNQ

-52 QGYRVTLRELY
+52 QGHRVTLRELY

-77 HAPVVPSV
+77 HAPVAHTAPK
-85 SQDITPLPRMP
+85 DTTPQP
-96 LPRIVDA
+96 LIVDA

-133 QEFDGIGLEPE
+133 QEFDGVGLEPE

-161 VRFLPDGR
+161 VRFLSDGR
-169 QQGIDHAYW
+169 QQGMTRVDL

-188 LAANEQQQAL
+188 LTTNEQQQAL
-198 SNIREQLSHRVLQV
+198 NNLREQLSHRVLQV

-229 HRLHTNI
+229 HRLHANI

-251 ELAALIAKRS
+251 ELAALIAKRN
-261 LPAISSDYDFCSYLT
+261 LPAICSDYDFCSYLT
-276 QYQSQFGQTRQEA
+276 QYQAQFKQARQEA
-289 KLFWRS
+289 EVFWRN

-313 LIKNVRIQRRC
+313 LIKNVHIQRRC
-324 FQLAPEHW
+324 FRLAPEHW

-360 WSNSTRLLFNLT
+360 WNNATRLLFNLT
-372 LFDRASLHPA
+372 LFDRAPLHTA
-382 VDNILADFTNILL
+382 VDNMLADFTNILL

-424 WSGVEVLRELKKRGN
+424 WSGVEVLRELKKRGS

-473 QTPQVWLDFVAF
+473 QTPQVWLDFVSF
-485 EHENALNIQ
+485 EHENSLNIQ

-528 SEKLPDLMPESQYHL
+528 NEKLPDLMPESQYHL
-543 RQQINNT
+543 RRQINNT
-550 LEPLPNALLH
+550 VEPLPNALLH
-560 EGVFTQA
+560 EGVFIQA
-567 ERTPNAVALI
+567 ERTPNAVALVTHHK
-577 INNEKMS
+577 KMS
-584 YSELSLAAR
+584 YGELSLAAR
-593 RLAAVLQKMPIMPGD
+593 QLAAVLQKMPVMPGD

-634 VPVPEDQPLNRR
+634 VPVPVDQPLNRR
-646 RAIYESA
+646 RTICESA

-662 EQQNTAWSQ
+662 EQQNDDWSQ
-671 DVHCISWYQDER
+671 DIHCISWHQDAQ
-683 LLPLANMLKRAVT
+683 LPPLANMSKRAVT

-717 HQSALNTCLNI
+717 HQSALNTCLDI
-728 NRRHQVQNS
+728 NRRHQVQS
-737 DRLLAL
+737 HDRLLAL

-783 GQHNITL
+783 AQHNVTL

-811 APKVLRTV
+811 APKALRTV

-825 ISLSLPDRYR
+825 IGLSLPERYR
-835 ALNPDGV
+835 AFNPDGV

-860 VKQIDAQWRS
+860 VKQVDAQWRS

-886 EDGRN
+886 EDGRD

-912 NDKERT
+912 NDEERT
-918 AAQFVV
+918 SAQFVV

-941 EGWLEFMGRRDSQ
+941 AGWLEFMGRRDSQ

-969 ALNQVTGINKG
+969 ALNQVTGISKG
-980 VALTSGEKEKSLVAF
+980 VALASGEKEKSLVAF
-995 LELEGDALCQRVNR
+995 LELEGDTLCQRVNR
-1009 APQLPTNYR
+1009 APQLPISYR
-1018 DLFPAIQVITNET
+1018 DLFPTAQAITDN
-1031 SKPDDLSEPQVA
+1031 SHDPQVA
-1043 IFLLEHLSRY
+1043 IFLLEHLSRH
-1053 GITFT
+1053 GMTFT
-1058 SPQSLTDCLQ
+1058 APQSLTDCLK
-1068 HYQLQPEYHN
+1068 HYQPQPEYHD
-1078 WFARMLAY
+1078 WFGRMLAY
-1086 LCQCNLLVESTH
+1086 LCQCKLLAESTH
-1098 HVYQATS
+1098 HVYQAVS
-1105 PSAKF
+1105 PATTF
-1110 NHSSTAFNNNE
+1110 NNE
-1121 AGSIPERWH
+1121 AGCIPERWH
-1130 STLRNIL
+1130 SMLRSIL

-1167 LAGLKQAIIALS
+1167 LAGLKQVIIALS
-1179 QRLQRPVTVME
+1179 QRLQRPITLME

-1210 LSYIGFERS
+1210 LSYLGFERS
-1219 QALINQM
+1219 QALINQA
-1226 QTRLSRYAHTSIKRW
+1226 QTRLSGYAHASVHHW
-1241 PEQIPES
+1241 LEQIPES
-1248 LQSELLRSGLLQ
+1248 
-1260 PELLQH
+1260 LQH
-1266 QADIILLNNVLHREE
+1266 QADIILLNNVLHREG
-1281 DPASCIKSLL
+1281 DPANCIKALM
-1291 PLAQAG
+1291 PLAQPG
-1297 ALVLAMELQKASSLS
+1297 ALVLAMELQQASSLS
-1312 LVTTE
+1312 LITTE
-1317 LLSPHVI
+1317 LLSPHGI
-1324 QLHSASQWLSLLS
+1324 QLRSASQWLPL
-1337 PLPLQ
+1337 LPLQ
-1342 METPI
+1342 AETPI
-1347 TIGNI
+1347 TIGNL
-1352 SVLLMQASDSVTL
+1352 SVLLMQASDNVTL

-1388 HVIPRLSLT
+1388 HVIPRLPLT
-1397 PNGKIDRKALA
+1397 PNGKIDRK
-1408 QGLLSV
+1408 
-1414 TGVLSSTKTEAAHQ
+1414 VLSQALQSTTKTDVSHQ
-1428 NEITLLNTLE
+1428 NEMTSLNPVE
-1438 QTVAAIWQRLLN
+1438 QTVANLWQRLLN
-1450 TGQLDHNSDFFQLG
+1450 TEQLGRHSDFFQLG

-1471 RLIGELAQQGFK
+1471 RLIGELTQQGFK
-1483 SELNHLF
+1483 GELGHLF
-1490 RNPQLAAFT
+1490 RNPQLAEFA
-1499 ATLSPLLAP
+1499 ATLAP
-1508 LSETSSESEEYSIP
+1508 LSETASETYSIP
-1522 KEQDQYQPF
+1522 KEQDEYQPF

-1553 GAHFFIEYRIEQ
+1553 GAHFFIEYRLEQ

-1587 VVINGQQQILKDVP
+1587 IVINGQQQVLKDVP

-1607 HQFTDITKADT
+1607 HQFTDITQADT

-1642 DSNLVSRL
+1642 DNSLVSRL

-1667 LAELEQLYLDEQH
+1667 LAELEQLYLNEQY
-1680 ELPPLNITFRDCVL
+1680 ELPPLKVTFRDCVL
-1694 RQQQMPAHQN
+1694 RQQQTPAHQN

-1724 RIAPESVQS
+1724 RIAPEDVQS

-1742 LSAHEWNQLKQHAAP
+1742 LSAHEWNQLKQHAAS

-1776 FSTKSELTLNL
+1776 FSARPELTLNL
-1787 TLFDRPHWHEDIK
+1787 TLFDRPHWHEDIN

-1818 NWLSSARRLQQQLWQ
+1818 NWLLSARRLQQQLWQ

-1848 LAQSRGSDAAIMPVV
+1848 LAQSRGPDAAIMPVV

-1870 HEGQFLSHS
+1870 HEGRFLSRS

-1910 WDAVEELFEPHQLQS
+1910 WDAVEELFEPHQLQN

-1947 LVQLMPRQQCLTAVN
+1947 LEQLMPRQQCT
-1962 NIVEDNAS
+1962 IVGDNAA
-1970 VVLASSPHSDEFDSQ
+1970 VVIASSPRSEGLDPQ
-1985 VRHEICSEIQRLF
+1985 ICNEIQRLF
-1998 LSVINQPINAQQNFF
+1998 LSVTNHPINAQQNFF

-2026 GKLQHAGFQHLAVT
+2026 SKLQHAGFHHLAVT
-2040 DLFAYPTPEALSLR
+2040 DLFAYPTPETLSLR
-2054 CQKDPQNENRQSI
+2054 CRKDAHDGNRQSI
-2067 TLRQR
+2067 TPRQR

>member
-1 MHTDLFSPDSL
+1 MHTDLVSPDSL
-12 RQLISGLLNQ
+12 RQIISGFLNQ

-33 IRNGLDSMQIMA
+33 IRRGLDSMQMMA
-45 LLNQFRR
+45 LLNQLRR
-52 QGYRVTLRELY
+52 HGYRVTLRELY
-63 QKPTLHAWSQLLQR
+63 QNPTLHAWSQLLQR
-77 HAPVVPSV
+77 HAPVTHTTSKPDDA
-85 SQDITPLPRMP
+85 QPL
-96 LPRIVDA
+96 IADT

-133 QEFDGIGLEPE
+133 QEFDGSGLEPE
-144 QLEAAIHVLIQ
+144 QLEAAIHRLIQ

-169 QQGIDHAYW
+169 QQGMTDAYW
-178 KKLTVHDLRN
+178 KKLTVHNLRS
-188 LAANEQQQAL
+188 LTADKQQQAL
-198 SNIREQLSHRVLQV
+198 NNIREQLSHRVLRV
-212 EEGETFD
+212 EQGETFD
-219 IQLSLFGDNQ
+219 IQLSLFGENQ
-229 HRLHTNI
+229 HRLHANI

-251 ELAALIAKRS
+251 ELAALIVKCN
-261 LPAISSDYDFCSYLT
+261 LPVIPSDYDFCRYLT
-276 QYQSQFGQTRQEA
+276 QYQAQFKQARQEA
-289 KLFWRS
+289 EIFWLN
-295 RLDTLPLA
+295 RLDTLPPA
-303 PQLPLARDPS
+303 PQLPLAKEPS

-324 FQLAPEHW
+324 FRLAPEHW
-332 ERFKQL
+332 QRFKQL

-350 ATAFAALLCR
+350 ATAFAGLLCR
-360 WSNSTRLLFNLT
+360 WNHAPRLLFNLT
-372 LFDRASLHPA
+372 LFDRAPLHPA
-382 VDNILADFTNILL
+382 VNSLLADFTNILL
-395 LDIPGDNLPF
+395 LDIPADNLPF

-424 WSGVEVLRELKKRGN
+424 WSGVEVLRELKKRGS
-439 HPHGAPIVFTSNLGR
+439 HPYGAPIVFTSNLSR

-466 KPSWGIS
+466 KPGWGIS

-485 EHENALNIQ
+485 EHENTLNIQ

-515 GLIENLTENAAQW
+515 GLIENLTENATQW
-528 SEKLPDLMPESQYHL
+528 REELPDLMPESQYQL
-543 RQQINNT
+543 RHQINDST
-550 LEPLPNALLH
+550 EPLPSTLLH
-560 EGVFTQA
+560 EGVFLQA
-567 ERTPNAVALI
+567 ERTPNIVALVT
-577 INNEKMS
+577 NNKEIS
-584 YSELSLAAR
+584 YGELSLAAR
-593 RLAAVLQKMPIMPGD
+593 RLAAVLQKMSVIPGD

-614 EKGIGQI
+614 EKGVGQI
-621 VAVLAILYAGGVY
+621 VAALAILYAGGIY
-634 VPVPEDQPLNRR
+634 VPVPVDQPVNRR
-646 RAIYESA
+646 RAICESA
-653 GINVVIIDP
+653 GICVVIIDP
-662 EQQNTAWSQ
+662 EQQPDGWLQ
-671 DVHCISWYQDER
+671 DVHCVSWHQDEQC
-683 LLPLANMLKRAVT
+683 LPLTNRVKRAVT

-702 YTSGSTGMPKGVVIS
+702 YTSGSTGIPKGVVIS
-717 HQSALNTCLNI
+717 HQSALNTCLDI
-728 NRRHQVQNS
+728 NRRHQVQSS

-749 LSVYDIFGILS
+749 LSVYDIFGILT

-768 NEAQRRDPSTWEMLI
+768 NETQRRDPSTWEMLI
-783 GQHNITL
+783 ARHNVTL

-796 LFDMLLTYCEGMEVD
+796 LFDMLLTYCEGIEVD
-811 APKVLRTV
+811 TPKALRTV

-825 ISLSLPDRYR
+825 IGLSLPERYH
-835 ALNPDGV
+835 AFNPDGV

-860 VKQIDAQWRS
+860 VREVAAQWRS

-886 EDGRN
+886 EDGRD

-912 NDKERT
+912 NDEERT
-918 AAQFVV
+918 SAQFVV

-941 EGWLEFMGRRDSQ
+941 EGWLEFLGRRDSQ

-969 ALNQVTGINKG
+969 ALNQLTGISKG
-980 VALTSGEKEKSLVAF
+980 VALASGEKEKSLVAF

-1009 APQLPTNYR
+1009 APQLPVGYR
-1018 DLFPAIQVITNET
+1018 ELFPAMHVITVD
-1031 SKPDDLSEPQVA
+1031 SSEPQVA
-1043 IFLLEHLSRY
+1043 IFLLEHLSRH

-1058 SPQSLTDCLQ
+1058 SPQSLADCLQ
-1068 HYQLQPEYHN
+1068 RYQPQPEYHD
-1078 WFARMLAY
+1078 WFGRMLAY
-1086 LCQCNLLVESTH
+1086 LCQCKVLVESTQ
-1098 HVYQATS
+1098 HVYQAGWLSATS
-1105 PSAKF
+1105 NS
-1110 NHSSTAFNNNE
+1110 E
-1121 AGSIPERWH
+1121 AICIPERWH
-1130 STLRNIL
+1130 TVLRDVL
-1137 TGQQAAVTL
+1137 TGQQTAIAL

-1162 ETQQW
+1162 ETRQW
-1167 LAGLKQAIIALS
+1167 LAGLQQVITILS
-1179 QRLQRPVTVME
+1179 QRLQRPVTLME

-1210 LSYIGFERS
+1210 LCYLGFERS
-1219 QALINQM
+1219 QALVNQA
-1226 QTRLSRYAHTSIKRW
+1226 QTRLSGYAHASVQYWSEQNW
-1241 PEQIPES
+1241 PEQLPES
-1248 LQSELLRSGLLQ
+1248 
-1260 PELLQH
+1260 LQH
-1266 QADIILLNNVLHREE
+1266 QADIILLNNVLHREK
-1281 DPASCIKSLL
+1281 DPVRCVKELV
-1291 PLAQAG
+1291 PLAQPG
-1297 ALVLAMELQKASSLS
+1297 ALILAMELRQASSLS
-1312 LVTTE
+1312 LITTE
-1317 LLSPHVI
+1317 LLSPQGI
-1324 QLHSASQWLSLLS
+1324 QLRSASQWLSLLLQL
-1337 PLPLQ
+1337 LPLQ
-1342 METPI
+1342 AEMPI
-1347 TIGNI
+1347 TIGNF
-1352 SVLLMQASDSVTL
+1352 SVLLMQASDGVTI

-1370 IKSVLAQH
+1370 IKAVLAQH

-1388 HVIPRLSLT
+1388 HIIPRLPLT
-1397 PNGKIDRKALA
+1397 PNGKIDRNALLQELQSA
-1408 QGLLSV
+1408 
-1414 TGVLSSTKTEAAHQ
+1414 TKTETAPRQ
-1428 NEITLLNTLE
+1428 NEMTLLSAVE
-1438 QTVAAIWQRLLN
+1438 QIVAGIWQRLLN
-1450 TGQLDHNSDFFQLG
+1450 TEQLSRDSDFFQLG

-1471 RLIGELAQQGFK
+1471 RLVGELTQQGFK
-1483 SELNHLF
+1483 GELGYLF
-1490 RNPQLAAFT
+1490 RNPQLAAFA
-1499 ATLSPLLAP
+1499 ATLVPLAKISSPACA
-1508 LSETSSESEEYSIP
+1508 LS
-1522 KEQDQYQPF
+1522 KEQNEYHPF

-1542 GRHPGFALSGV
+1542 GRHPGFTLSGV
-1553 GAHFFIEYRIEQ
+1553 GAHFFIEYQIER

-1582 PVLRT
+1582 PMLRT
-1587 VVINGQQQILKDVP
+1587 VVVNGQQKVLENVP
-1601 MFSVKQ
+1601 LFSAKQ
-1607 HQFTDITKADT
+1607 HQFANITQADT
-1618 LRERLSHQVLDASH
+1618 LREQLSHQVLDASS

-1642 DSNLVSRL
+1642 DDGIVSRL

-1680 ELPPLNITFRDCVL
+1680 ELPPLKVTFRDCVL
-1694 RQQQMPAHQN
+1694 RQQQAPAHQS

-1742 LSAHEWNQLKQHAAP
+1742 LSAYEWSQLKQHAAP
-1757 HQITPSALL
+1757 YQITPSALL

-1776 FSTKSELTLNL
+1776 FSTKPELTLNL
-1787 TLFDRPHWHEDIK
+1787 TLFDRPHWHEDIND
-1800 HILGD
+1800 ILGD

-1833 DLDHRHISA
+1833 NLDHRHISA

-1848 LAQSRGSDAAIMPVV
+1848 LAQSRGPDIAIMPVV

-1870 HEGQFLSHS
+1870 RQGQFLSHS

-1910 WDAVEELFEPHQLQS
+1910 WDAVEELFEPRQLQN
-1925 MFNSYMALL
+1925 MFNSYTTLL
-1934 RTLAAQPESWHSA
+1934 RTLATQPESWHAA
-1947 LVQLMPRQQCLTAVN
+1947 LEQLMPRQQSVMVENTAVA
-1962 NIVEDNAS
+1962 IAPSLRSEGYD
-1970 VVLASSPHSDEFDSQ
+1970 PQ
-1985 VRHEICSEIQRLF
+1985 ICSEIQRLF
-1998 LSVINQPINAQQNFF
+1998 LSVTDHSINAQQNFF
-2013 EAGANSLQLIQLH
+2013 EAGASSLQLIQLH
-2026 GKLQHAGFQHLAVT
+2026 SKLQHAGFHHLAVT

-2054 CQKDPQNENRQSI
+2054 CRKDFHDGNRQSI
-2067 TLRQR
+2067 TPRQR
-2072 QQQKRLQQR
+2072 QQQKRRQQR

-2086 GAAQ
+2086 GAA

>member
-1 MHTDLFSPDSL
+1 MHTNLLSPDSL
-12 RQLISGLLNQ
+12 RQFIAGLFNQ
-22 KNILVDDNDDL
+22 KKFSVGDQDDL

-52 QGYRVTLRELY
+52 QGHRVTLRELY
-63 QKPTLHAWSQLLQR
+63 QTPTLHAWSQLLQR
-77 HAPVVPSV
+77 HAPVAHTAV
-85 SQDITPLPRMP
+85 SEDTTPK
-96 LPRIVDA
+96 PRITDA

-133 QEFDGIGLEPE
+133 QEFDGIGLNPE
-144 QLEAAIHVLIQ
+144 RLEAAIHMLIQ

-169 QQGIDHAYW
+169 QQGMTNAYW
-178 KKLTVHDLRN
+178 QKLIVHDLRHQTIG
-188 LAANEQQQAL
+188 EQQQAL
-198 SNIREQLSHRVLQV
+198 NNIREQLSHRVLRV

-219 IQLSLFGDNQ
+219 IQLSLFGNNQ
-229 HRLHTNI
+229 HRLHANI

-251 ELAALIAKRS
+251 ELAALIAERS
-261 LPAISSDYDFCSYLT
+261 LPVISSDYDFCSYLT
-276 QYQSQFGQTRQEA
+276 QYQAQFEQARQNAEV
-289 KLFWRS
+289 FWRN
-295 RLDTLPLA
+295 RLDTLPPA

-313 LIKNVRIQRRC
+313 LIKNVRVERRG
-324 FQLAPEHW
+324 FRLSPEHW
-332 ERFKQL
+332 EHFKQL
-338 AQQNGVTPTMAL
+338 ARQNGVTPTMAL

-372 LFDRASLHPA
+372 LFDRAPLHNA

-395 LDIPGDNLPF
+395 LDILGDNLPF
-405 CQLAQDA
+405 CQLAQNA
-412 QATFAEAYEHRH
+412 QATFTEAYEHRH

-439 HPHGAPIVFTSNLGR
+439 HPYGAPIVFTSNLGQ

-485 EHENALNIQ
+485 EHENTLNIQ
-494 WDSNDELF
+494 WDSNDKLF

-515 GLIENLTENAAQW
+515 KLIESLTENATQW
-528 SEKLPDLMPESQYHL
+528 QEKLPDLMPEPQYHL
-543 RQQINNT
+543 RHQINNT
-550 LEPLPNALLH
+550 VEPLPNALLH
-560 EGVFTQA
+560 EAVFTQA

-577 INNEKMS
+577 THHEEIS
-584 YSELSLAAR
+584 YGDLSLAAR
-593 RLAAVLQKMPIMPGD
+593 RLAAVLQKMSVISGD

-614 EKGIGQI
+614 EKGIGQVI
-621 VAVLAILYAGGVY
+621 AVLAVLYAGGVY
-634 VPVPEDQPLNRR
+634 VPVPVDQPLNRR
-646 RAIYESA
+646 RAICESA
-653 GINVVIIDP
+653 GINIVIIDP
-662 EQQNTAWSQ
+662 KQQNTWSQ
-671 DVHCISWYQDER
+671 DIHCISWHQNEQ
-683 LLPLANMLKRAVT
+683 LLPLTHMTKRAVT

-717 HQSALNTCLNI
+717 HQSALNTCLDI
-728 NRRHQVQNS
+728 NRRHQVQSS

-749 LSVYDIFGILS
+749 LSVYDIFGLLS
-760 AGGALVLI
+760 TGGALVLVG
-768 NEAQRRDPSTWEMLI
+768 ETQRRDPSTWEMLI
-783 GQHNITL
+783 ERHHVTV

-811 APKVLRTV
+811 APKTLRTV

-825 ISLSLPDRYR
+825 IGLSLPERYR
-835 ALNPDGV
+835 AFNPDGV

-860 VKQIDAQWRS
+860 VKEVDEQWRS

-886 EDGRN
+886 EDGRD

-912 NDKERT
+912 NDEERT

-924 DQGERWYR
+924 YQGERWYR

-969 ALNQVTGINKG
+969 ALNQVTGIRKG
-980 VALTSGEKEKSLVAF
+980 VALTCGKKEKSLVAF
-995 LELEGDALCQRVNR
+995 LELEGDTLCQRINR
-1009 APQLPTNYR
+1009 APQLPAHYR
-1018 DLFPAIQVITNET
+1018 DLIPVMPPIT
-1031 SKPDDLSEPQVA
+1031 DDSNEPQVA
-1043 IFLLEHLSRY
+1043 LFLLEHLSRH

-1058 SPQSLTDCLQ
+1058 SSQSLTECLK
-1068 HYQLQPEYHN
+1068 HYQPQPEYHD

-1086 LCQCNLLVESTH
+1086 LCQCNLLSEPAH
-1098 HVYQATS
+1098 HVYQAVL
-1105 PSAKF
+1105 PSIPY
-1110 NHSSTAFNNNE
+1110 NNE
-1121 AGSIPERWH
+1121 AKCIPARWH

-1152 APEQQLFVLP
+1152 APEQQLFVQP

-1167 LAGLKQAIIALS
+1167 LAGLKQVIIALS
-1179 QRLQRPVTVME
+1179 QRLQRPVTLME

-1226 QTRLSRYAHTSIKRW
+1226 QTRLSSYTHASVKRW
-1241 PEQIPES
+1241 AEQIPES
-1248 LQSELLRSGLLQ
+1248 
-1260 PELLQH
+1260 LQH

-1281 DPASCIKSLL
+1281 DPTSCIRALL
-1291 PLAQAG
+1291 PLAQPS
-1297 ALVLAMELQKASSLS
+1297 ALVLAMELQQASPLS
-1312 LVTTE
+1312 LITTE
-1317 LLSPHVI
+1317 LLSPHGI
-1324 QLHSASQWLSLLS
+1324 QLRSASEWLSLL
-1337 PLPLQ
+1337 PLQ
-1342 METPI
+1342 TETPVN
-1347 TIGNI
+1347 IGNLN
-1352 SVLLMQASDSVTL
+1352 VLLMRASDSVTI

-1370 IKSVLAQH
+1370 IKSALAQH

-1388 HVIPRLSLT
+1388 YVIPCLPLT
-1397 PNGKIDRKALA
+1397 ANGKVDRK
-1408 QGLLSV
+1408 
-1414 TGVLSSTKTEAAHQ
+1414 VLSQSLLTTKTETATPQPEMA
-1428 NEITLLNTLE
+1428 LLNTVE
-1438 QTVAAIWQRLLN
+1438 QTVADIWQRLLN
-1450 TGQLDHNSDFFQLG
+1450 TEKLSRDSDFFQLG

-1471 RLIGELAQQGFK
+1471 RLVGELTQQGLK
-1483 SELNHLF
+1483 GELGNLF
-1490 RNPQLAAFT
+1490 RNPQLAAF
-1499 ATLSPLLAP
+1499 ASTLMS
-1508 LSETSSESEEYSIP
+1508 LSATSSKAYAISEE
-1522 KEQDQYQPF
+1522 QDEYQPF

-1542 GRHPGFALSGV
+1542 GRHAGFALSGI

-1582 PVLRT
+1582 PMLRT
-1587 VVINGQQQILKDVP
+1587 VVINGQQQILQDVP
-1601 MFSVKQ
+1601 VFAVKQ
-1607 HQFTDITKADT
+1607 HRFADLTEADT
-1618 LRERLSHQVLDASH
+1618 LRERLSHQVLDVSC
-1632 WPVFDFQLAQ
+1632 WPLFDFQLAQ
-1642 DSNLVSRL
+1642 DNSLVSRL

-1667 LAELEQLYLDEQH
+1667 LAELEQLYLNEQH
-1680 ELPPLNITFRDCVL
+1680 TLPPLNVTFRDCVL
-1694 RQQQMPAHQN
+1694 HQQQMPVNQS

-1724 RIAPESVQS
+1724 RIAPENVQS
-1733 PRFVRYSDR
+1733 PHFVRYSDR
-1742 LSAHEWNQLKQHAAP
+1742 LSAQEWAQLKQQAASQ
-1757 HQITPSALL
+1757 QITPSALL

-1776 FSTKSELTLNL
+1776 FSTRAELTLNL

-1848 LAQSRGSDAAIMPVV
+1848 LAQRRGSDAAVMPVV

-1870 HEGQFLSHS
+1870 HEGQFLSRS

-1902 SDNELCLN
+1902 SDEELCLN
-1910 WDAVEELFEPHQLQS
+1910 WDAVEELFAPHQLQN
-1925 MFNSYMALL
+1925 MFNNYMALL
-1934 RTLAAQPESWHSA
+1934 RTLAAQPASWHSA
-1947 LVQLMPRQQCLTAVN
+1947 LEQLVPRQQSVRDADNPAVT
-1962 NIVEDNAS
+1962 I
-1970 VVLASSPHSDEFDSQ
+1970 ASSPRLEGSEPQ
-1985 VRHEICSEIQRLF
+1985 VCSEIQRLF
-1998 LSVINQPINAQQNFF
+1998 LSVTHHPIHAQQNFF
-2013 EAGANSLQLIQLH
+2013 EAGASSLQLIQLH
-2026 GKLQHAGFQHLAVT
+2026 SKLQQAGFQHLAVT

-2054 CQKDPQNENRQSI
+2054 CRKETEHGNRQSI

>member
-1 MHTDLFSPDSL
+1 MHMDFLSPDSL
-12 RQLISGLLNQ
+12 RQLISGLFNQ
-22 KNILVDDNDDL
+22 KNILLGDNDDL

-45 LLNQFRR
+45 LLNQLRR
-52 QGYRVTLRELY
+52 KGHRVTLRELY
-63 QKPTLHAWSQLLQR
+63 QNPTLHAWSQLLQR
-77 HAPVVPSV
+77 HAPVSQAV
-85 SQDITPLPRMP
+85 SQDTTPL
-96 LPRIVDA
+96 LRIADA

-110 VQHAYFVGRSP
+110 VQHAYFVGRTP

-133 QEFDGIGLEPE
+133 QEFDGTRPEPE
-144 QLEAAIHVLIQ
+144 QLEAAIHALIE

-169 QQGIDHAYW
+169 QQGMNNAYW
-178 KKLTVHDLRN
+178 KKLTVHDLRR
-188 LAANEQQQAL
+188 LTANEQQQAL
-198 SNIREQLSHRVLQV
+198 ADSREQLSHRVLRV

-276 QYQSQFGQTRQEA
+276 QYQTQFKQARQEA
-289 KLFWRS
+289 EIFWRN

-303 PQLPLARDPS
+303 PQLPLVRDPA
-313 LIKNVRIQRRC
+313 LIKNVRIQRRH
-324 FQLAPEHW
+324 FGLAPEHW
-332 ERFKQL
+332 ERFKHL

-360 WSNSTRLLFNLT
+360 WSHATRLLFNLT

-395 LDIPGDNLPF
+395 LDIPGDDLPF
-405 CQLAQDA
+405 CQLAHTA

-424 WSGVEVLRELKKRGN
+424 WSGVEVLRELKKRGT

-454 PLYGENTRDVLG
+454 PLYGENTGDILG
-466 KPSWGIS
+466 KPGWGIS

-485 EHENALNIQ
+485 EHENTLNIQ

-515 GLIENLTENAAQW
+515 GLIENLTENAEQW
-528 SEKLPDLMPESQYHL
+528 GEKLPDLMPQSQYHL
-543 RQQINNT
+543 RHQINNT
-550 LEPLPNALLH
+550 AEPLPSTLLH
-560 EGVFTQA
+560 ESVFAQA
-567 ERTPNAVALI
+567 EHTPHAVALVTHHH
-577 INNEKMS
+577 EKIS
-584 YSELSLAAR
+584 YGELSLAAR
-593 RLAAVLQKMPIMPGD
+593 RLATVLQKMSVMPGD

-614 EKGIGQI
+614 EKGSGQI

-634 VPVPEDQPLNRR
+634 VPVPVDQPLNRR
-646 RAIYESA
+646 RAICESA
-653 GINVVIIDP
+653 GISVVIIDP
-662 EQQNTAWSQ
+662 EQQQPDWPQN
-671 DVHCISWYQDER
+671 VCCISWHQDEQ
-683 LLPLANMLKRAVT
+683 LSPLTSMAQRAVT

-717 HQSALNTCLNI
+717 HQSALNTCLDI
-728 NRRHQVQNS
+728 NHRHQVQNS

-760 AGGALVLI
+760 AGGTLVLI

-796 LFDMLLTYCEGMEVD
+796 LFDMLLTYCEGMEAG
-811 APKVLRTV
+811 APKALRTV

-825 ISLSLPDRYR
+825 IGLSLPERYR
-835 ALNPDGV
+835 AFNPAGV

-860 VKQIDAQWRS
+860 VNDVDARWRS

-886 EDGRN
+886 EDGRD

-912 NDKERT
+912 NDEDRT

-969 ALNQVTGINKG
+969 ALNQVTGIRKG
-980 VALTSGEKEKSLVAF
+980 VALTRGEKEKSLVAF
-995 LELEGDALCQRVNR
+995 LELEGDILCQRINR
-1009 APQLPTNYR
+1009 SPQLPTTYR
-1018 DLFPAIQVITNET
+1018 DLLSAIQTTDALNQSGYIAE
-1031 SKPDDLSEPQVA
+1031 SQVA
-1043 IFLLEHLSRY
+1043 LFLLEHLSRY
-1053 GITFT
+1053 SITFT
-1058 SPQSLTDCLQ
+1058 SPQSLADCLKQ
-1068 HYQLQPEYHN
+1068 YQPQPEYHN

-1086 LCQCNLLVESTH
+1086 LCQCNLLSESAH
-1098 HVYQATS
+1098 HVYQAGLSS
-1105 PSAKF
+1105 P
-1110 NHSSTAFNNNE
+1110 
-1121 AGSIPERWH
+1121 AGSNQAGGIPERWH

-1146 LDDPQF
+1146 LDDLQF
-1152 APEQQLFVLP
+1152 APEQQLFMLP
-1162 ETQQW
+1162 ETRQW
-1167 LAGLKQAIIALS
+1167 LAGLKQTIIALS
-1179 QRLQRPVTVME
+1179 QRLQRPVSVME

-1226 QTRLSRYAHTSIKRW
+1226 QTRLNGHHHTSVKRW
-1241 PEQIPES
+1241 SEQIPES
-1248 LQSELLRSGLLQ
+1248 LQY
-1260 PELLQH
+1260 

-1281 DPASCIKSLL
+1281 DPANCIKALM
-1291 PLAQAG
+1291 PLTQPG
-1297 ALVLAMELQKASSLS
+1297 ALILAIELHHTSPISLI
-1312 LVTTE
+1312 TTE
-1317 LLSPHVI
+1317 LLSPHGI
-1324 QLHSASQWLSLLS
+1324 QLRSASQWLSLL
-1337 PLPLQ
+1337 PLQ
-1342 METPI
+1342 LPI
-1347 TIGNI
+1347 QTEAPINLGDLN
-1352 SVLLMQASDSVTL
+1352 VLLMQSSDNVTI
-1365 PDREK
+1365 PDQGK
-1370 IKSVLAQH
+1370 IKSVLAQY

-1388 HVIPRLSLT
+1388 HVIPRLPLT
-1397 PNGKIDRKALA
+1397 PNGKIDRQALTQSLQPTPKAE
-1408 QGLLSV
+1408 
-1414 TGVLSSTKTEAAHQ
+1414 TEPHQ
-1428 NEITLLNTLE
+1428 NDMLLLNAQE
-1438 QTVAAIWQRLLN
+1438 QTVAAIWQSLLN
-1450 TGQLDHNSDFFQLG
+1450 TEQLSPDSDFFQLG

-1471 RLIGELAQQGFK
+1471 RLIGELAQQGLK
-1483 SELNHLF
+1483 AELSHLF
-1490 RNPQLAAFT
+1490 RHPQLAAFT
-1499 ATLSPLLAP
+1499 ATLTPLSAP
-1508 LSETSSESEEYSIP
+1508 LPDISSDSCSISKGQDESS
-1522 KEQDQYQPF
+1522 YQPF

-1542 GRHPGFALSGV
+1542 GRHSGFTLSGV

-1587 VVINGQQQILKDVP
+1587 VVVNGQQQVLKDVP
-1601 MFSVKQ
+1601 IFAVKH
-1607 HQFTDITKADT
+1607 HQFADITEADT
-1618 LRERLSHQVLDASH
+1618 LRERLSHQVLDSGH

-1642 DSNLVSRL
+1642 DNNPVSRL

-1667 LAELEQLYLDEQH
+1667 LAELELLYLDEQH
-1680 ELPPLNITFRDCVL
+1680 ELPPLNVTFRDCVL
-1694 RQQQMPAHQN
+1694 RQQKMPVHQG

-1709 QEQVKTLPLAPQLPL
+1709 QEQVKTLPPAPQLPL
-1724 RIAPESVQS
+1724 RIAPENIQS

-1742 LSAHEWNQLKQHAAP
+1742 LSAYEWKQLKQHAAP

-1766 IAAYAAVLSA
+1766 MAAYAAVLSA
-1776 FSTKSELTLNL
+1776 FSAKAELTLNL
-1787 TLFDRPHWHEDIK
+1787 TLFDRPCWHEDIK

-1848 LAQSRGSDAAIMPVV
+1848 LSRDRGPDAASMPIV

-1902 SDNELCLN
+1902 SDDELCLN
-1910 WDAVEELFEPHQLQS
+1910 WDAVEALFEPHQLQT
-1925 MFNSYMALL
+1925 MFNHYMALL

-1947 LVQLMPRQQCLTAVN
+1947 LEQLMPRQQCLIVTDNTPVVN
-1962 NIVEDNAS
+1962 TSLPRTEG
-1970 VVLASSPHSDEFDSQ
+1970 FDSQ
-1985 VRHEICSEIQRLF
+1985 ICSEIQCLF
-1998 LSVINQPINAQQNFF
+1998 LSVTNQPVHVQQNFF
-2013 EAGANSLQLIQLH
+2013 EAGASSLQLIQLH
-2026 GKLQHAGFQHLAVT
+2026 SKLQHAGFHHLAVT

-2054 CQKDPQNENRQSI
+2054 CRKDTQDANQMSV

-2086 GAAQ
+2086 GAA

>member
-1 MHTDLFSPDSL
+1 MNTDLFSPDSL
-12 RQLISGLLNQ
+12 RQLISDLFNQ
-22 KNILVDDNDDL
+22 KNILIDDNDDL

-52 QGYRVTLRELY
+52 RGYRVTLRALY
-63 QKPTLHAWSQLLQR
+63 QKPTLYAWSQLLQQ
-77 HAPVVPSV
+77 HAPDAHAV
-85 SQDITPLPRMP
+85 SPDTAQQPL
-96 LPRIVDA
+96 IADA
-103 RPFPLTA
+103 EPFPLTA

-133 QEFDGIGLEPE
+133 HEFDGVGLKPE
-144 QLEAAIHVLIQ
+144 QLEAAIHMLIQ

-169 QQGIDHAYW
+169 QQGMASAYW
-178 KKLTVHDLRN
+178 KKLTVHDLRH
-188 LAANEQQQAL
+188 LAANEQQQTL
-198 SNIREQLSHRVLQV
+198 NSIRDQLSHRVLEVDQ
-212 EEGETFD
+212 GETFD
-219 IQLSLFGDNQ
+219 IQLSLLGDNQ

-251 ELAALIAKRS
+251 ELAALIAKRT
-261 LPAISSDYDFCSYLT
+261 LPAVSADYDFCSYLT
-276 QYQSQFGQTRQEA
+276 QYQTQFKQARQEA
-289 KLFWRS
+289 EVFWRS

-303 PQLPLARDPS
+303 PRLPLAQEPS

-324 FQLAPEHW
+324 FRLTPEHW

-338 AQQNGVTPTMAL
+338 AQHNGVTPTMAL

-360 WSNSTRLLFNLT
+360 WNNSTRLLFNLT
-372 LFDRASLHPA
+372 LFDRAPLHSA

-424 WSGVEVLRELKKRGN
+424 WSGVEVLRELKKRSN

-466 KPSWGIS
+466 KPGWGIS

-485 EHENALNIQ
+485 EHENHLNIQ

-502 PDGLMD
+502 PAGLMD

-528 SEKLPDLMPESQYHL
+528 GEKLPDLMPESQYHL
-543 RQQINNT
+543 RRKINHT
-550 LEPLPNALLH
+550 DEPLPNALLH

-567 ERTPNAVALI
+567 ERTPHAVALVTHH
-577 INNEKMS
+577 NEKIS
-584 YSELSLAAR
+584 YGELSLAAR
-593 RLAAVLQKMPIMPGD
+593 RLAAALQKMSVMPGD

-621 VAVLAILYAGGVY
+621 VAVLAILYIGGVY
-634 VPVPEDQPLNRR
+634 VPVPVDQPLTRR
-646 RAIYESA
+646 RAICESA
-653 GINVVIIDP
+653 GINIVIIAS
-662 EQQNTAWSQ
+662 EQQHAGWSQ
-671 DVHCISWYQDER
+671 NICCISWQQDKQ
-683 LLPLANMLKRAVT
+683 LLPLANMAERAVT

-717 HQSALNTCLNI
+717 HQSALNTCLDI
-728 NRRHQVQNS
+728 NRRHQVQSS

-768 NEAQRRDPSTWEMLI
+768 NETQRRDPSTWEMLI
-783 GQHNITL
+783 KHHQVTL

-811 APKVLRTV
+811 APEALRTV

-825 ISLSLPDRYR
+825 IGLSLPERYR
-835 ALNPDGV
+835 AFNPDGV

-860 VKQIDAQWRS
+860 VKNVETQWRS

-886 EDGRN
+886 EDGRD
-891 CPDWVVGELWIGG
+891 CPDWVAGELWIGG

-912 NDKERT
+912 NDEERT

-924 DQGERWYR
+924 DKGERWYR

-941 EGWLEFMGRRDSQ
+941 EGWLEFLGRRDSQ

-969 ALNQVTGINKG
+969 ALNQITGISKG
-980 VALTSGEKEKSLVAF
+980 VALASGEKEKSLVAF
-995 LELEGDALCQRVNR
+995 LELEGTALCQHLYR
-1009 APQLPTNYR
+1009 APQLPANYR
-1018 DLFPAIQVITNET
+1018 DLFPAMQATINANQAPDSGNEY
-1031 SKPDDLSEPQVA
+1031 QVA
-1043 IFLLEHLSRY
+1043 LFLLEHLSRH
-1053 GITFT
+1053 GMTFT
-1058 SPQSLTDCLQ
+1058 SPQSVTDCLKC
-1068 HYQLQPEYHN
+1068 YQPQPEYHD
-1078 WFARMLAY
+1078 WFVRMLAY
-1086 LCQCNLLVESTH
+1086 LCQCNLLIESAH
-1098 HVYQATS
+1098 HVYQAGLSSSTLS
-1105 PSAKF
+1105 SSTLSSSTFPSAKC
-1110 NHSSTAFNNNE
+1110 NNK
-1121 AGSIPERWH
+1121 ADDIPERWH
-1130 STLRNIL
+1130 STLHSIL
-1137 TGQQAAVTL
+1137 TGQQTAVTL

-1152 APEQQLFVLP
+1152 APEQQLFALP
-1162 ETQQW
+1162 EVQQG
-1167 LAGLKQAIIALS
+1167 LAGLKQVIIVLS
-1179 QRLQRPVTVME
+1179 QQLHRPVTVME
-1190 FDARSGLCAQWL
+1190 FDARSGRCAQWL

-1210 LSYIGFERS
+1210 MVYTGFERS
-1219 QALINQM
+1219 RALVNQAQA
-1226 QTRLSRYAHTSIKRW
+1226 RLNDYAHASVLSWSEQCW
-1241 PEQIPES
+1241 PGQVPES
-1248 LQSELLRSGLLQ
+1248 LQY
-1260 PELLQH
+1260 

-1281 DPASCIKSLL
+1281 EPAKCIRALL
-1291 PLAQAG
+1291 PLAQPG
-1297 ALVLAMELQKASSLS
+1297 ALIMAMELQQASPISLI
-1312 LVTTE
+1312 TTE
-1317 LLSPHVI
+1317 LLSPQGI
-1324 QLHSASQWLSLLS
+1324 QLRSASQWLPLL
-1337 PLPLQ
+1337 PLPA
-1342 METPI
+1342 ENPI
-1347 TIGNI
+1347 TFGNL
-1352 SVLLMQASDSVTL
+1352 SVLLMQTGDSVTI
-1365 PDREK
+1365 PDRGK
-1370 IKSVLAQH
+1370 IKSILAQH

-1388 HVIPRLSLT
+1388 NVISRLPLT

-1408 QGLLSV
+1408 QNLQ
-1414 TGVLSSTKTEAAHQ
+1414 TATKTAVPHQ
-1428 NEITLLNTLE
+1428 NASILLNTVE
-1438 QTVAAIWQRLLN
+1438 QTVADIWKRLLN
-1450 TGQLDHNSDFFQLG
+1450 TEQLGRNSDFFQLG

-1471 RLIGELAQQGFK
+1471 RLIGELAQQNLQG
-1483 SELNHLF
+1483 ELGDLF
-1490 RNPQLAAFT
+1490 RNPQLAGFVS
-1499 ATLSPLLAP
+1499 TLTSLSETP
-1508 LSETSSESEEYSIP
+1508 LSEETYSTP
-1522 KEQDQYQPF
+1522 KDQDEYQPF

-1553 GAHFFIEYRIEQ
+1553 GSHFFIEYRTEQ
-1565 LDVQRLNRVLNR
+1565 LDAQRLNRVLNH

-1587 VVINGQQQILKDVP
+1587 VVVNGQQQILKEVP
-1601 MFSVKQ
+1601 TFSVKQ
-1607 HQFTDITKADT
+1607 HQFADITEADT
-1618 LRERLSHQVLDASH
+1618 LREHLSHQVLDASH
-1632 WPVFDFQLAQ
+1632 WPLFDFQLAQ
-1642 DSNLVSRL
+1642 DNSPVSRL

-1667 LAELEQLYLDEQH
+1667 LAELEQLYLNEQH
-1680 ELPPLNITFRDCVL
+1680 ELPPLNVTFRDCVL
-1694 RQQQMPAHQN
+1694 RQQQMPVHQS

-1709 QEQVKTLPLAPQLPL
+1709 QEQVKTLPPAPQLPL
-1724 RIAPESVQS
+1724 RIAPESIQT

-1776 FSTKSELTLNL
+1776 FSTRAELTLNL
-1787 TLFDRPHWHEDIK
+1787 TLFDRPHWHEDIN

-1848 LAQSRGSDAAIMPVV
+1848 LAQNRGPDAAIMPVV

-1870 HEGQFLSHS
+1870 HEGKFLSDS

-1910 WDAVEELFEPHQLQS
+1910 WDAVEELFEPHQLQT

-1934 RTLAAQPESWHSA
+1934 RTLAAQPEIWHSA
-1947 LVQLMPRQQCLTAVN
+1947 LEQLVPRQQSLRVP
-1962 NIVEDNAS
+1962 DNA
-1970 VVLASSPHSDEFDSQ
+1970 VKNNASAVIAPLLRPEEFDSQ
-1985 VRHEICSEIQRLF
+1985 ICSDIQRLF
-1998 LSVINQPINAQQNFF
+1998 LSITHQPIHVQQNFF
-2013 EAGANSLQLIQLH
+2013 EAGASSLQLIQLH
-2026 GKLQHAGFQHLAVT
+2026 SKLQHAGFHHLAVT
-2040 DLFAYPTPEALSLR
+2040 DLFAYPTPEALSVHCR
-2054 CQKDPQNENRQSI
+2054 TDTQDGNPPSG

-2086 GAAQ
+2086 GAA

>member
-1 MHTDLFSPDSL
+1 MHTDLLSPDSL
-12 RQLISGLLNQ
+12 RQLIAGLFNQ
-22 KNILVDDNDDL
+22 KHILVGDHDDL
-33 IRNGLDSMQIMA
+33 IRHGLDSMQIMA

-52 QGYRVTLRELY
+52 QGHRVTLRELY

-77 HAPVVPSV
+77 YAPVTHTIP
-85 SQDITPLPRMP
+85 QETAP
-96 LPRIVDA
+96 LPRIADA

-121 EQTLGG
+121 AQTLGG

-133 QEFDGIGLEPE
+133 HEFEGIGLEPE
-144 QLEAAIHVLIQ
+144 RLEAAIHMLIQ

-169 QQGIDHAYW
+169 QQGMTRAYW
-178 KKLTVHDLRN
+178 KQLTVHDLRHQSVD
-188 LAANEQQQAL
+188 EQQQTL
-198 SNIREQLSHRVLQV
+198 DNIREQLSHRVLRV

-219 IQLSLFGDNQ
+219 LQLSLFGNNQ
-229 HRLHTNI
+229 HRLHANI

-261 LPAISSDYDFCSYLT
+261 LPVISSDYDFCSYLT
-276 QYQSQFGQTRQEA
+276 QYQTQFKQARQEA
-289 KLFWRS
+289 EAFWRH
-295 RLDTLPLA
+295 RLDTLPPA

-324 FQLAPEHW
+324 FRLSPEHW

-360 WSNSTRLLFNLT
+360 WSNATRLLFNLT
-372 LFDRASLHPA
+372 LFDRVPLHNA
-382 VDNILADFTNILL
+382 VDSILADFTNILL

-405 CQLAQDA
+405 SQLAQDA
-412 QATFAEAYEHRH
+412 QATFTEAYEHRH

-454 PLYGENTRDVLG
+454 PLYGENTGDVLG

-502 PDGLMD
+502 PAGLMD
-508 TLFTAYQ
+508 TLFTTYQ
-515 GLIENLTENAAQW
+515 GLIENLTENATQW
-528 SEKLPDLMPESQYHL
+528 HEKLPDLMPESQYRL
-543 RQQINNT
+543 RRQMNNT
-550 LEPLPNALLH
+550 VEPLPNALLH
-560 EGVFTQA
+560 EAVFIQA
-567 ERTPNAVALI
+567 EQTPNAVALMTQH
-577 INNEKMS
+577 EQMS
-584 YSELSLAAR
+584 YSELSLTAR
-593 RLAAVLQKMPIMPGD
+593 RLAAGLQKISVMPGD
-608 RVAISM
+608 RVAVSM

-621 VAVLAILYAGGVY
+621 VAVLAVLYAGGVY
-634 VPVPEDQPLNRR
+634 VPLPVDQPLNRR
-646 RAIYESA
+646 RAICESA

-662 EQQNTAWSQ
+662 KQQNNAWSQ
-671 DVHCISWYQDER
+671 DIHCISWHQDAQ
-683 LLPLANMLKRAVT
+683 LLPLTHMAKCAVT

-717 HQSALNTCLNI
+717 HQSALNTCLDI
-728 NRRHQVQNS
+728 NRRHQVQRH

-768 NEAQRRDPSTWEMLI
+768 NEAQRRDPSSWEMLI
-783 GQHNITL
+783 ERHHVTL

-796 LFDMLLTYCEGMEVD
+796 LFDMLLTYCEGMEVGT
-811 APKVLRTV
+811 PKTLRTV

-825 ISLSLPDRYR
+825 IGLSLPERYR
-835 ALNPDGV
+835 AFNPEGV

-860 VKQIDAQWRS
+860 VKDVDPQWRS

-877 ANQRYRVVG
+877 ANQCYRVVG
-886 EDGRN
+886 EDGRD

-904 AGVALGYF
+904 AGVAPGYF
-912 NDKERT
+912 NDEERT
-918 AAQFVV
+918 AAQFVI

-969 ALNQVTGINKG
+969 ALSQVTGISKG
-980 VALTSGEKEKSLVAF
+980 VALARGEKEKSLVAF
-995 LELEGDALCQRVNR
+995 LELEGNTLCQRINR
-1009 APQLPTNYR
+1009 APQLPTHYR
-1018 DLFPAIQVITNET
+1018 DLFPAMQVIT
-1031 SKPDDLSEPQVA
+1031 DDNHKHYDEVA
-1043 IFLLEHLSRY
+1043 LFLLEHLSHH

-1058 SPQSLTDCLQ
+1058 SPQSLADCLK
-1068 HYQLQPEYHN
+1068 HYQPLPEYHH
-1078 WFARMLAY
+1078 WFARMLAH
-1086 LCQCNLLVESTH
+1086 LCQCKLLAEPAH
-1098 HVYQATS
+1098 HLYQAGLPSTS
-1105 PSAKF
+1105 FSHEAK
-1110 NHSSTAFNNNE
+1110 
-1121 AGSIPERWH
+1121 SIPARWH
-1130 STLRNIL
+1130 STLRHIL

-1152 APEQQLFVLP
+1152 APEQQLFIQP
-1162 ETQQW
+1162 ETPQW
-1167 LAGLKQAIIALS
+1167 LTGLQQVIIALS
-1179 QRLQRPVTVME
+1179 QRLQRPVTLME

-1226 QTRLSRYAHTSIKRW
+1226 QTRLSGYTHTSVHYWSEKNS
-1241 PEQIPES
+1241 PES
-1248 LQSELLRSGLLQ
+1248 
-1260 PELLQH
+1260 LQH

-1281 DPASCIKSLL
+1281 DPASFIRALL
-1291 PLAQAG
+1291 PLAQPG
-1297 ALVLAMELQKASSLS
+1297 ALVLAMELQQASPISLI
-1312 LVTTE
+1312 TAE
-1317 LLSPHVI
+1317 LLSPQGI
-1324 QLHSASQWLSLLS
+1324 QLRSASEWLSLL
-1337 PLPLQ
+1337 PLHA
-1342 METPI
+1342 ETPI
-1347 TIGNI
+1347 TLGNLN
-1352 SVLLMQASDSVTL
+1352 VLLMQTSDNVTI

-1370 IKSVLAQH
+1370 IKSALAQH

-1388 HVIPRLSLT
+1388 HVIPHLPLT

-1408 QGLLSV
+1408 QSLQFATTS
-1414 TGVLSSTKTEAAHQ
+1414 TTKTDTATSQ
-1428 NEITLLNTLE
+1428 PEITLLNAVE
-1438 QTVAAIWQRLLN
+1438 QTVGDIWQRLLN
-1450 TGQLDHNSDFFQLG
+1450 TEQLGRHSDFFQLG

-1471 RLIGELAQQGFK
+1471 RLIGELAQQDLKG
-1483 SELNHLF
+1483 ELGHLF
-1490 RNPQLAAFT
+1490 RHPQLAAF
-1499 ATLSPLLAP
+1499 ASTLTY
-1508 LSETSSESEEYSIP
+1508 LSETSSEAYAISEE
-1522 KEQDQYQPF
+1522 QDEYQPF

-1542 GRHPGFALSGV
+1542 GRYPGFALSGI

-1582 PVLRT
+1582 PMLRT
-1587 VVINGQQQILKDVP
+1587 VVINGQQQILQNVP
-1601 MFSVKQ
+1601 AFSVKQ
-1607 HQFTDITKADT
+1607 HRFADITEADT
-1618 LRERLSHQVLDASH
+1618 LRDRLSHQVLDVSR

-1642 DSNLVSRL
+1642 DNNPVSRL

-1667 LAELEQLYLDEQH
+1667 LAELEQLYLNEQH
-1680 ELPPLNITFRDCVL
+1680 TLPPLKVAFRDCVL
-1694 RQQQMPAHQN
+1694 RQQHMPVHQS

-1709 QEQVKTLPLAPQLPL
+1709 QERVKTLPLAPQLPL
-1724 RIAPESVQS
+1724 RMAPARVQT
-1733 PRFVRYSDR
+1733 PHFVRYSDR
-1742 LSAHEWNQLKQHAAP
+1742 LSAQEWAQLKQQAAS

-1766 IAAYAAVLSA
+1766 LAAYAAVLSA
-1776 FSTKSELTLNL
+1776 FSTRPELTLNL

-1848 LAQSRGSDAAIMPVV
+1848 LAQRRGPDAAVMPVV

-1870 HEGQFLSHS
+1870 HEGQFLSRS

-1902 SDNELCLN
+1902 SDDELCLN
-1910 WDAVEELFEPHQLQS
+1910 WDAVEELFEPHPLQN
-1925 MFNSYMALL
+1925 MFNRYMALL
-1934 RTLAAQPESWHSA
+1934 RTLAAQPESWRSA
-1947 LVQLMPRQQCLTAVN
+1947 LEQLLPRQQTMIVADNPAVA
-1962 NIVEDNAS
+1962 IPRAEGAG
-1970 VVLASSPHSDEFDSQ
+1970 PQ
-1985 VRHEICSEIQRLF
+1985 ICRETCNEIQRLF
-1998 LSVINQPINAQQNFF
+1998 LSVTHCPINAQQNFF
-2013 EAGANSLQLIQLH
+2013 EAGASSLQLIQLH
-2026 GKLQHAGFQHLAVT
+2026 NKLQDAGFRHLAVT
-2040 DLFAYPTPEALSLR
+2040 DLFAYPTPESLSLR
-2054 CQKDPQNENRQSI
+2054 CRKEAQNENDRSI
-2067 TLRQR
+2067 PLRQR

>member
-1 MHTDLFSPDSL
+1 MHTDLLSPDSL
-12 RQLISGLLNQ
+12 RQFIAGLFNQ
-22 KNILVDDNDDL
+22 KNILVGDHDDL

-52 QGYRVTLRELY
+52 QGHRVTLRELY

-77 HAPVVPSV
+77 HAPVAQTAP
-85 SQDITPLPRMP
+85 QNTAPQ
-96 LPRIVDA
+96 PRIADA

-133 QEFDGIGLEPE
+133 QEFDGIGLDPE
-144 QLEAAIHVLIQ
+144 QLEAAIHMLIQ

-169 QQGIDHAYW
+169 QQGITNAYW
-178 KKLTVHDLRN
+178 KKLTVHDLRHQTVDK
-188 LAANEQQQAL
+188 QQQAL
-198 SNIREQLSHRVLQV
+198 DNIREQLSHRVLRV

-229 HRLHTNI
+229 HRLHANI

-251 ELAALIAKRS
+251 ELAALIAKRR
-261 LPAISSDYDFCSYLT
+261 LPAIASDYDFCSYLT
-276 QYQSQFGQTRQEA
+276 QYQAQFEQARQEA
-289 KLFWRS
+289 EVFWRN

-303 PQLPLARDPS
+303 PQLPLAKDPS
-313 LIKNVRIQRRC
+313 LIKNVQIHRRC
-324 FQLAPEHW
+324 FRLSPEHW

-338 AQQNGVTPTMAL
+338 SQQNGVTPTMAL

-372 LFDRASLHPA
+372 LFDRAPLHNA

-405 CQLAQDA
+405 SQLAQDA
-412 QATFAEAYEHRH
+412 QATFTEAYEHRH

-466 KPSWGIS
+466 KPNWGIS

-485 EHENALNIQ
+485 EHENTLNIQ

-502 PDGLMD
+502 PDGLMN

-515 GLIENLTENAAQW
+515 KLIENLTKNATQW
-528 SEKLPDLMPESQYHL
+528 HEKLPDLMPESQYHL
-543 RQQINNT
+543 RHQINNT
-550 LEPLPNALLH
+550 VEPLPNALLH
-560 EGVFTQA
+560 EAVFTQA
-567 ERTPNAVALI
+567 EHTPNAVALI
-577 INNEKMS
+577 THHEKIS
-584 YSELSLAAR
+584 YGDLSLAAR
-593 RLAAVLQKMPIMPGD
+593 RLATVLQKTSVTPGD

-621 VAVLAILYAGGVY
+621 VAVLAVLYAGGVY
-634 VPVPEDQPLNRR
+634 VPVPVDQPLNRR
-646 RAIYESA
+646 RAICESA
-653 GINVVIIDP
+653 GINIVIIDP
-662 EQQNTAWSQ
+662 EQQNTWSQ
-671 DVHCISWYQDER
+671 DIHCISWHQDEQ
-683 LLPLANMLKRAVT
+683 LLPLTDMAKRAVT

-717 HQSALNTCLNI
+717 HQSALNTCLDI
-728 NRRHQVQNS
+728 NRRHQVQS
-737 DRLLAL
+737 HDRLLAL

-760 AGGALVLI
+760 TGGALVLVG
-768 NEAQRRDPSTWEMLI
+768 EAQRRDPSTWEMLI
-783 GQHNITL
+783 ERHRVTL

-811 APKVLRTV
+811 APKALRTV

-825 ISLSLPDRYR
+825 IGLSLPERYR
-835 ALNPDGV
+835 AFNPDGV

-860 VKQIDAQWRS
+860 VKEIDKQWRS

-886 EDGRN
+886 EDGRD

-904 AGVALGYF
+904 VGVALGYF
-912 NDKERT
+912 NDEERT
-918 AAQFVV
+918 AAQFVI

-954 VKIGGYRIELGEIDA
+954 VKIGGYRIELGEVDA
-969 ALNQVTGINKG
+969 ALSQVTGISKG
-980 VALTSGEKEKSLVAF
+980 VALTRGEKEKSLVAF
-995 LELEGDALCQRVNR
+995 LELEGDTLCQRINR
-1009 APQLPTNYR
+1009 APQLPTHYR
-1018 DLFPAIQVITNET
+1018 DLFPVMQAITDDNHKQHNE
-1031 SKPDDLSEPQVA
+1031 VA
-1043 IFLLEHLSRY
+1043 LFLLEHLSRY
-1053 GITFT
+1053 GMTFI
-1058 SPQSLTDCLQ
+1058 SSQSLSDCLK
-1068 HYQLQPEYHN
+1068 HYQPLPEYHH

-1086 LCQCNLLVESTH
+1086 LCQCNLLAEPAH
-1098 HVYQATS
+1098 HVYQAVL
-1105 PSAKF
+1105 P
-1110 NHSSTAFNNNE
+1110 STAYHNE
-1121 AGSIPERWH
+1121 AKCVPARWH

-1137 TGQQAAVTL
+1137 TGQQSAVTL

-1152 APEQQLFVLP
+1152 APEQQLFVQP

-1179 QRLQRPVTVME
+1179 QRLQRPVTLME

-1226 QTRLSRYAHTSIKRW
+1226 QTRLSGYTHTSVHYWCEKNR
-1241 PEQIPES
+1241 PES
-1248 LQSELLRSGLLQ
+1248 
-1260 PELLQH
+1260 LQH
-1266 QADIILLNNVLHREE
+1266 QADVILLNNVLHREE
-1281 DPASCIKSLL
+1281 DPKNCIKALL
-1291 PLAQAG
+1291 PLAQPG
-1297 ALVLAMELQKASSLS
+1297 ALVLAMELQQASSIS
-1312 LVTTE
+1312 LITAE
-1317 LLSPHVI
+1317 LLSPQSI
-1324 QLHSASQWLSLLS
+1324 QLRSASEWLSLL
-1337 PLPLQ
+1337 PLQ
-1342 METPI
+1342 AETPV
-1347 TIGNI
+1347 TIGNL
-1352 SVLLMQASDSVTL
+1352 SVLLMQTSDNVTI

-1370 IKSVLAQH
+1370 IKSALAQH

-1388 HVIPRLSLT
+1388 HVIPHLPLT
-1397 PNGKIDRKALA
+1397 PNGKIDRKT
-1408 QGLLSV
+1408 LSQSLQFA
-1414 TGVLSSTKTEAAHQ
+1414 TTSATKTDTATSQPEM
-1428 NEITLLNTLE
+1428 TLSNTVE
-1438 QTVAAIWQRLLN
+1438 QTVADIWQRLLN
-1450 TGQLDHNSDFFQLG
+1450 TEQLSRDSDFFQLG

-1483 SELNHLF
+1483 GELGHLF
-1490 RNPQLAAFT
+1490 RNPQLAAF
-1499 ATLSPLLAP
+1499 ASTLSS
-1508 LSETSSESEEYSIP
+1508 LSETSSEACAISEE
-1522 KEQDQYQPF
+1522 QDEYQPF

-1542 GRHPGFALSGV
+1542 GRYPGFALSGI
-1553 GAHFFIEYRIEQ
+1553 GAHFFVEYRIEQ

-1582 PVLRT
+1582 PMLRT
-1587 VVINGQQQILKDVP
+1587 VVINGQQQILQDVP
-1601 MFSVKQ
+1601 VFSVKQ
-1607 HQFTDITKADT
+1607 HRFADITEADT
-1618 LRERLSHQVLDASH
+1618 LRERLSHQVLDVSR

-1642 DSNLVSRL
+1642 DTSLVSRL

-1667 LAELEQLYLDEQH
+1667 LAELEQLYLNEQH
-1680 ELPPLNITFRDCVL
+1680 ALPPLNVTFRDCVL
-1694 RQQQMPAHQN
+1694 RQQQMPVHQN

-1733 PRFVRYSDR
+1733 PHFVRYSDR
-1742 LSAHEWNQLKQHAAP
+1742 LSAHEWEQLKQQAASQ
-1757 HQITPSALL
+1757 QITPSALL

-1776 FSTKSELTLNL
+1776 FSTRPELTLNL
-1787 TLFDRPHWHEDIK
+1787 TLFDRPHWHKDIK

-1848 LAQSRGSDAAIMPVV
+1848 LAQRRGPDAAVMPVV

-1902 SDNELCLN
+1902 SDDELCLN
-1910 WDAVEELFEPHQLQS
+1910 WDAVEELFAPHQLKN
-1925 MFNSYMALL
+1925 MFNNYIALL

-1947 LVQLMPRQQCLTAVN
+1947 LDQLVPRQQSVKGANNPAVT
-1962 NIVEDNAS
+1962 I
-1970 VVLASSPHSDEFDSQ
+1970 ASSPHLEGSEPQVCSDTCD
-1985 VRHEICSEIQRLF
+1985 EIQRLF
-1998 LSVINQPINAQQNFF
+1998 LSVTHHPIHAHQNFF
-2013 EAGANSLQLIQLH
+2013 EAGASSLQLIQLH
-2026 GKLQHAGFQHLAVT
+2026 NKLQHAGFQHLAVT
-2040 DLFAYPTPEALSLR
+2040 DLFAYPTPETLSLR
-2054 CQKDPQNENRQSI
+2054 CRKESQNGNSQSI
-2067 TLRQR
+2067 ILRQR

-2086 GAAQ
+2086 GAVQ

>member
-1 MHTDLFSPDSL
+1 MHKDFVSPDSL
-12 RQLISGLLNQ
+12 RQIISGLFTQ
-22 KNILVDDNDDL
+22 KNTLVDDNDDL
-33 IRNGLDSMQIMA
+33 IRKGLDSMQMMA
-45 LLNQFRR
+45 LLNQLRR

-63 QKPTLHAWSQLLQR
+63 QKPTLYAWSQLLQR
-77 HAPVVPSV
+77 HAPVTHTALKPDVA
-85 SQDITPLPRMP
+85 QPL
-96 LPRIVDA
+96 IADA

-144 QLEAAIHVLIQ
+144 PLEAAIHKLIQ

-169 QQGIDHAYW
+169 QQGMADAYW
-178 KKLTVHDLRN
+178 KKLTVHDLRSFT
-188 LAANEQQQAL
+188 AEEQRQAL
-198 SNIREQLSHRVLQV
+198 NNIREQLSHRVLQV
-212 EEGETFD
+212 EQGETFD
-219 IQLSLFGDNQ
+219 IQLSLFGENQ
-229 HRLHTNI
+229 HRLHANI

-251 ELAALIAKRS
+251 ELAALIVKRN
-261 LPAISSDYDFCSYLT
+261 LPVIPSDYDFCRYLV
-276 QYQSQFGQTRQEA
+276 QYQAQFAQARQEA
-289 KLFWRS
+289 EIFWRN
-295 RLDTLPLA
+295 RLDTLPPA
-303 PQLPLARDPS
+303 PQLPLAKEPS

-324 FQLAPEHW
+324 FRLAPEYW
-332 ERFKQL
+332 QRFKQL

-350 ATAFAALLCR
+350 ATAFAGLLCR
-360 WSNSTRLLFNLT
+360 WNHAPRLLFNLT
-372 LFDRASLHPA
+372 LFDRAPLHTE
-382 VDNILADFTNILL
+382 VDNLLADFTNILL
-395 LDIPGDNLPF
+395 LDIPADNLPF

-424 WSGVEVLRELKKRGN
+424 WSGVEVLRELKKRGS

-485 EHENALNIQ
+485 EHENTLNIQ

-515 GLIENLTENAAQW
+515 GFIGNLTENATQW
-528 SEKLPDLMPESQYHL
+528 SKELPDLMPKSQYQL
-543 RQQINNT
+543 RYQINNT
-550 LEPLPNALLH
+550 TEPLPDALLH
-560 EGVFTQA
+560 EGVFLQA
-567 ERTPNAVALI
+567 ERTPNIVALVT
-577 INNEKMS
+577 NNKEIS
-584 YSELSLAAR
+584 YGELSLAAR
-593 RLAAVLQKMPIMPGD
+593 RLATVLQKMSVIPGD

-614 EKGIGQI
+614 EKSVGQI
-621 VAVLAILYAGGVY
+621 VAVLAILYIGGVY
-634 VPVPEDQPLNRR
+634 VPVPVDQPVNRR
-646 RAIYESA
+646 RAICESA
-653 GINVVIIDP
+653 GIRVVIIDP
-662 EQQNTAWSQ
+662 EQHIDLEKQGDDWSQ
-671 DVHCISWYQDER
+671 DVHCVSWHQDEQWP
-683 LLPLANMLKRAVT
+683 PLANMVKRAVT

-702 YTSGSTGMPKGVVIS
+702 YTSGSTGIPKGVVIS
-717 HQSALNTCLNI
+717 HQSALNTCLDI
-728 NRRHQVQNS
+728 NRRHQVQSS

-749 LSVYDIFGILS
+749 LSVYDIFGILT

-783 GQHNITL
+783 ARHHVTL

-811 APKVLRTV
+811 APKALRTV

-825 ISLSLPDRYR
+825 IGLSLPERYR
-835 ALNPDGV
+835 AFNPDGV

-860 VKQIDAQWRS
+860 VKAVEAQWRS

-877 ANQRYRVVG
+877 ANQRYRVMG
-886 EDGRN
+886 EDGRD

-904 AGVALGYF
+904 SGVALGYF
-912 NDKERT
+912 NDEERT
-918 AAQFVV
+918 SAQFVV

-941 EGWLEFMGRRDSQ
+941 EGWLEFLGRRDSQ

-969 ALNQVTGINKG
+969 ALNQVTGISKG
-980 VALTSGEKEKSLVAF
+980 VALASGEKEKSLVAF
-995 LELEGDALCQRVNR
+995 LELEGDSLCQRINR
-1009 APQLPTNYR
+1009 APQLPAGYR
-1018 DLFPAIQVITNET
+1018 ELFPAMHAITAD
-1031 SKPDDLSEPQVA
+1031 SSEPQVA
-1043 IFLLEHLSRY
+1043 MFLLEHLSRH

-1058 SPQSLTDCLQ
+1058 SPQSLTDCLK
-1068 HYQLQPEYHN
+1068 HYQPQAEYHD

-1086 LCQCNLLVESTH
+1086 LCQCKVLVESTPYI
-1098 HVYQATS
+1098 YQAGWLPATS
-1105 PSAKF
+1105 NDQAI
-1110 NHSSTAFNNNE
+1110 
-1121 AGSIPERWH
+1121 GIPERWH
-1130 STLRNIL
+1130 TVLRDVL
-1137 TGQQAAVTL
+1137 TGQQTAVAL

-1167 LAGLKQAIIALS
+1167 LAGLQQVITILS
-1179 QRLQRPVTVME
+1179 QRLQRPVTLME
-1190 FDARSGLCAQWL
+1190 FDARSGRCAQWL

-1210 LSYIGFERS
+1210 LCYLGFERS
-1219 QALINQM
+1219 QALVNQA
-1226 QTRLSRYAHTSIKRW
+1226 QTRLSGYAHASVQYWSKVQGW
-1241 PEQIPES
+1241 SKQVPES
-1248 LQSELLRSGLLQ
+1248 
-1260 PELLQH
+1260 LQH

-1281 DPASCIKSLL
+1281 DPARCLKELV
-1291 PLAQAG
+1291 PFAQPG
-1297 ALVLAMELQKASSLS
+1297 ALILAMELQQASSLS
-1312 LVTTE
+1312 LITTE
-1317 LLSPHVI
+1317 LLSPQGI
-1324 QLHSASQWLSLLS
+1324 QLRSASQWLLLL
-1337 PLPLQ
+1337 PQLLPLLPLQ
-1342 METPI
+1342 AETPI
-1347 TIGNI
+1347 TIGNL
-1352 SVLLMQASDSVTL
+1352 SVLLMQTSDSVTI

-1388 HVIPRLSLT
+1388 HIIPRLPLT
-1397 PNGKIDRKALA
+1397 PNGKIDRKALSQELQSA
-1408 QGLLSV
+1408 I
-1414 TGVLSSTKTEAAHQ
+1414 KTETAPRQ
-1428 NEITLLNTLE
+1428 NEMALLNAVE
-1438 QTVAAIWQRLLN
+1438 QTVAGIWQRLLN
-1450 TGQLDHNSDFFQLG
+1450 TEQLGCDSDFFQLG

-1471 RLIGELAQQGFK
+1471 RLVGELTQQGFK
-1483 SELNHLF
+1483 GELGHLF
-1490 RNPQLAAFT
+1490 RNPQLAAFA
-1499 ATLSPLLAP
+1499 ATLVPLA
-1508 LSETSSESEEYSIP
+1508 ETSSTECALP
-1522 KEQDQYQPF
+1522 KEQNEYQPF

-1553 GAHFFIEYRIEQ
+1553 GAHFFIEYQIEQ

-1582 PVLRT
+1582 PMLRT
-1587 VVINGQQQILKDVP
+1587 VVVNGQQQALENVP
-1601 MFSVKQ
+1601 LFSVKQ
-1607 HQFTDITKADT
+1607 HQFTNITQADT
-1618 LRERLSHQVLDASH
+1618 LREQLSHQVLDASS

-1642 DSNLVSRL
+1642 DDGIVSRL

-1680 ELPPLNITFRDCVL
+1680 ELPPLKVTFRDCVL
-1694 RQQQMPAHQN
+1694 RQQQAPAHQR

-1724 RIAPESVQS
+1724 RIAPEKVQS

-1742 LSAHEWNQLKQHAAP
+1742 LSAYEWSQLKQHAAP
-1757 HQITPSALL
+1757 YQITPSALL

-1776 FSTKSELTLNL
+1776 FSTKPELTLNL
-1787 TLFDRPHWHEDIK
+1787 TLFDRPHWHEDIN

-1848 LAQSRGSDAAIMPVV
+1848 LVQSRSADAAIMPVV

-1870 HEGQFLSHS
+1870 HQGQFLSHS

-1910 WDAVEELFEPHQLQS
+1910 WDAVEELFEPHQLQN
-1925 MFNSYMALL
+1925 MFNSYMTLL
-1934 RTLAAQPESWHSA
+1934 RALAAQPESWHAA
-1947 LVQLMPRQQCLTAVN
+1947 LEQLMPRQQSVMVENTAVA
-1962 NIVEDNAS
+1962 IAPSLRSEGYD
-1970 VVLASSPHSDEFDSQ
+1970 PQ
-1985 VRHEICSEIQRLF
+1985 ICSKIQRLF
-1998 LSVINQPINAQQNFF
+1998 LSITNHPINAQQNFF
-2013 EAGANSLQLIQLH
+2013 EAGASSLQLIQLH
-2026 GKLQHAGFQHLAVT
+2026 SKLQHAGFYHLAVT
-2040 DLFAYPTPEALSLR
+2040 DLFAYPTPETLSLR
-2054 CQKDPQNENRQSI
+2054 CRKDSHDGNRQSI
-2067 TLRQR
+2067 TPRQR

-2086 GAAQ
+2086 GAA